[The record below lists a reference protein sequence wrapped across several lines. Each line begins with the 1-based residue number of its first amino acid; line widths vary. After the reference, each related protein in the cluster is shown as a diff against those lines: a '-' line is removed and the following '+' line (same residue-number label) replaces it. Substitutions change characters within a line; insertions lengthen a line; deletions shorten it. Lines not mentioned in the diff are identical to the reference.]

1 MMTDSISQRL
11 AVDIGG
17 TFTDVVLEQDGELM
31 TSKVL
36 TTPTAPEEGVLV
48 GIEEVLAKSGVAP
61 GDIGM
66 FLHGTTLATNAIIER
81 KGANVALITTDGFRD
96 VLEIGYESRFNQY
109 DIFIEK
115 PTPLVPRHRRFT
127 VPERVDVRGSV
138 LLDLDEDAV
147 KALLPKL
154 DREGVESIAI
164 GFLHGYANPGHEQR
178 AREIIESAR
187 PDLSITLSSEVC
199 PEIREFERLTTATA
213 NAYVRPLIARY
224 LKNLETRLTKLGIV
238 SPVLLMTSGGGL
250 TTLETAARFPIRLVE
265 SGPAGGAILATA
277 IAADLDLTQAI
288 SFDMGGTTAKI
299 CLIDDFAAQRAREF
313 EVDRQARFR
322 KGSGLP
328 LRIPVIEMVEIGAGG
343 GSIARV
349 DALNQITIGPD
360 SAGAVPGPAAYGRG
374 GEQPTITDADIHL
387 GRIDPDRFAG
397 GQVSLSPNRAKAV
410 LVSDIGE
417 KLDLTSQMAAYGV
430 TEMVDETMAN
440 AARVHAVEQG
450 KVASDYTLIAF
461 GGAAPLH
468 AGRLAEKL
476 SIQRIIVPTHAGV
489 GSAVGFLRAPVA
501 YEVVRSRNMRLRQ
514 YDPEFVNAIFNEMY
528 DEAKTVVDA
537 GASDSVIT
545 ENRQAYMRYLGQ
557 GHEIAVSLPTRPLTN
572 DDADLVQ
579 TSFDTT
585 YERFYHRTLPNAD
598 VEVLTWALTLTTVS
612 SPSETTSIES
622 ADSRDGVAAGLRA
635 VFDPASGEMRN
646 IPLYWRPDL
655 APGDTIVGPAVIT
668 ENETSTFVPEIFD
681 ARIAANGFI
690 IVERNLERIK

>member
-1 MMTDSISQRL
+1 MTGSISQRL
-11 AVDIGG
+11 AIDIGG
-17 TFTDVVLEQDGELM
+17 TFTDVVLEQDGELN

-36 TTPTAPEEGVLV
+36 TTPAAPEDGVLN
-48 GIEEVLAKSGVAP
+48 GIEEVLAKAGTAP

-66 FLHGTTLATNAIIER
+66 LLHGTTLATNAIIER

-109 DIFIEK
+109 DIFIDK

-127 VPERVDVRGSV
+127 VPERVDVHGRV

-154 DREGVESIAI
+154 DRAGVESIAI
-164 GFLHGYANPGHEQR
+164 GFLHGYANPAHEQR
-178 AREIIESAR
+178 AREIIEAAR

-224 LKNLETRLTKLGIV
+224 LNNLETRLSKIGIV

-265 SGPAGGAILATA
+265 SGPAGGAILATG
-277 IAADLDLTQAI
+277 IAAELDLKKAI

-328 LRIPVIEMVEIGAGG
+328 LRIPVIEMVEVGAGG

-360 SAGAVPGPAAYGRG
+360 SAGADPGPAAYGRG

-387 GRIDPDRFAG
+387 GRIDPGRFAG
-397 GQVSLSPNRAKAV
+397 GQVPLSPDRAEAV
-410 LVSDIGE
+410 LSADIGK
-417 KLDLTSQMAAYGV
+417 KLDLSSQMAAYGV

-450 KVASDYTLIAF
+450 KAASDYTLIAF

-476 SIQRIIVPTHAGV
+476 SVERIIVPTHAGV

-514 YDPEFVNAIFNEMY
+514 YDPEFINAIFHEMY
-528 DEAKTVVDA
+528 DEAKAVVEA
-537 GASDSVIT
+537 GAPGSAVT
-545 ENRQAYMRYLGQ
+545 EHRLAYMRYLGQ
-557 GHEIAVSLPTRPLTN
+557 GHEIAVSLPSRPLTD

-579 TSFDTT
+579 ASFDAT
-585 YERFYHRTLPNAD
+585 YERFYQRTLPNAE
-598 VEVLTWALTLTTVS
+598 VEALTWALTLTTAS
-612 SPSETTSIES
+612 APSETTSIEP
-622 ADSRDGVAAGLRA
+622 ADSRDAQVAGSRA
-635 VFDPASGEMRN
+635 IFDPASGQIRDV
-646 IPLYWRPDL
+646 PLHWRPDL
-655 APGDTIVGPAVIT
+655 VPGDAITGPAVIA
-668 ENETSTFVPEIFD
+668 ENETSTFVPKNFD

-690 IVERNLERIK
+690 IVERNRERTS

>member
-1 MMTDSISQRL
+1 MTGSISQRL
-11 AVDIGG
+11 AIDIGG
-17 TFTDVVLEQDGELM
+17 TFTDVVLEQDGELN

-36 TTPTAPEEGVLV
+36 TTPAAPEDGVLNGIEGVL
-48 GIEEVLAKSGVAP
+48 AKAGTAP

-66 FLHGTTLATNAIIER
+66 LLHGTTLATNAIIER

-109 DIFIEK
+109 DIFIDK
-115 PTPLVPRHRRFT
+115 PMPLVPRHRRFT
-127 VPERVDVRGSV
+127 VPERVDVHGRI

-147 KALLPKL
+147 KALLPEL
-154 DREGVESIAI
+154 DRAGVESIAI
-164 GFLHGYANPGHEQR
+164 GFLHGYANPAHEQR
-178 AREIIESAR
+178 AREIIEAAL
-187 PDLSITLSSEVC
+187 PDVSITLSSEVC

-224 LKNLETRLTKLGIV
+224 LNNLETRLSKIGIA

-265 SGPAGGAILATA
+265 SGPAGGAILATG
-277 IAADLDLTQAI
+277 IAAELDLKKAI

-328 LRIPVIEMVEIGAGG
+328 LRIPVIEMVEVGAGG

-360 SAGAVPGPAAYGRG
+360 SAGADPGPAAYGRG

-387 GRIDPDRFAG
+387 GRIDPGRFAG
-397 GQVSLSPNRAKAV
+397 GQVPLSPDRAEAV
-410 LVSDIGE
+410 LSADIGK
-417 KLDLTSQMAAYGV
+417 KLDLSSQMAAYGV

-450 KVASDYTLIAF
+450 KAASDYTLIAF

-476 SIQRIIVPTHAGV
+476 SVERIIVPTHAGV

-514 YDPEFVNAIFNEMY
+514 YDPEFVNAIFHEMY
-528 DEAKTVVDA
+528 DEAKAVVEA
-537 GASDSVIT
+537 GAPGSAVT
-545 ENRQAYMRYLGQ
+545 EHRLAYMRYLGQ
-557 GHEIAVSLPTRPLTN
+557 GHEIAVSLPSRPLTD

-579 TSFDTT
+579 ASFDAT
-585 YERFYHRTLPNAD
+585 YERFYQRTLPNAE
-598 VEVLTWALTLTTVS
+598 VEVLTWALTLTTAS
-612 SPSETTSIES
+612 APSETTSIEP
-622 ADSRDGVAAGLRA
+622 ADSRDAQVAGSRA
-635 VFDPASGEMRN
+635 IFDPASGQIRDV
-646 IPLYWRPDL
+646 PLHWRPDL
-655 APGDTIVGPAVIT
+655 VPGDAITGPAVIA
-668 ENETSTFVPEIFD
+668 ENETSTFVPKNFD

-690 IVERNLERIK
+690 IVERNRERTS

>member
-1 MMTDSISQRL
+1 MTGSISQRL
-11 AVDIGG
+11 AIDIGG
-17 TFTDVVLEQDGELM
+17 TFTDVVLEQDGELN

-36 TTPTAPEEGVLV
+36 TTPAAPEDGVLN
-48 GIEEVLAKSGVAP
+48 GIEEVLAKAGTAP

-66 FLHGTTLATNAIIER
+66 LLHGTTLATNAIIER

-109 DIFIEK
+109 DIFIDK

-127 VPERVDVRGSV
+127 VPERVDVHGRI

-154 DREGVESIAI
+154 DRAGVESIAI
-164 GFLHGYANPGHEQR
+164 GFLHGYANPAHEQR
-178 AREIIESAR
+178 AREIIEAAL
-187 PDLSITLSSEVC
+187 PDVSITLSSEVC

-224 LKNLETRLTKLGIV
+224 LNNLETRLSKIGIV

-265 SGPAGGAILATA
+265 SGPAGGAILATG
-277 IAADLDLTQAI
+277 IAADLDLTKAI

-328 LRIPVIEMVEIGAGG
+328 LRIPVIEMVEVGAGG

-360 SAGAVPGPAAYGRG
+360 SAGADPGPAAYGRG

-387 GRIDPDRFAG
+387 GRIDPGRFAG
-397 GQVSLSPNRAKAV
+397 GQVPLSPDRAEAV
-410 LVSDIGE
+410 LSADIGK
-417 KLDLTSQMAAYGV
+417 KLDLSSQMAAYGV

-450 KVASDYTLIAF
+450 KAASDYTLIAF

-476 SIQRIIVPTHAGV
+476 SVERIIVPTHAGV

-514 YDPEFVNAIFNEMY
+514 YDPEFVNAIFHEMY
-528 DEAKTVVDA
+528 DEAKAVVEA
-537 GASDSVIT
+537 GAPGSAVT
-545 ENRQAYMRYLGQ
+545 EHRLAYMRYLGQ
-557 GHEIAVSLPTRPLTN
+557 GHEIAVSLPSRPLTD

-579 TSFDTT
+579 ASFDAT
-585 YERFYHRTLPNAD
+585 YERFYQRTLPNAE
-598 VEVLTWALTLTTVS
+598 VEVLTWALTLTTAS
-612 SPSETTSIES
+612 APSETTSIEP
-622 ADSRDGVAAGLRA
+622 ADSRDAQVAGSRA
-635 VFDPASGEMRN
+635 IFDPASGQIRDV
-646 IPLYWRPDL
+646 PLHWRPDL
-655 APGDTIVGPAVIT
+655 VPGDAITGPAVIA
-668 ENETSTFVPEIFD
+668 ENETSTFVPKNFD

-690 IVERNLERIK
+690 IVERNRERTS

>member
-1 MMTDSISQRL
+1 MTGSFSQRL
-11 AVDIGG
+11 AIDIGG
-17 TFTDVVLEQDGELM
+17 TFTDVVLEQDGELN

-36 TTPTAPEEGVLV
+36 TTPAAPEDGVLN
-48 GIEEVLAKSGVAP
+48 GIEEVLAKAGTVP
-61 GDIGM
+61 GDVGIL
-66 FLHGTTLATNAIIER
+66 LHGTTLATNAIIER

-109 DIFIEK
+109 DIFIDK

-127 VPERVDVRGSV
+127 VPERVDVRGRV

-154 DREGVESIAI
+154 DRAGVESIAI
-164 GFLHGYANPGHEQR
+164 GFLHGYANPAHEQR
-178 AREIIESAR
+178 AREIIEAAR

-213 NAYVRPLIARY
+213 NAYVRPLMARY
-224 LKNLETRLTKLGIV
+224 LNNLETRLSKIGIA

-265 SGPAGGAILATA
+265 SGPAGGAILATG
-277 IAADLDLTQAI
+277 IAADLDLTKAI

-328 LRIPVIEMVEIGAGG
+328 LRIPVIEMVEVGAGG

-360 SAGAVPGPAAYGRG
+360 SAGADPGPAAYGRG

-387 GRIDPDRFAG
+387 GRIDPGRFAG
-397 GQVSLSPNRAKAV
+397 GQVPLSPDRAEAV
-410 LVSDIGE
+410 LSADIGK
-417 KLDLTSQMAAYGV
+417 KLDLSSQMAAYGV

-450 KVASDYTLIAF
+450 KAASDYTLIAF

-476 SIQRIIVPTHAGV
+476 SVERIIVPTHAGV

-514 YDPEFVNAIFNEMY
+514 YDPEFVNAIFHEMY
-528 DEAKTVVDA
+528 DEAKAVVEA
-537 GASDSVIT
+537 GAPGSAVT
-545 ENRQAYMRYLGQ
+545 EHRLAYMRYLGQ
-557 GHEIAVSLPTRPLTN
+557 GHEIAVTLPTRPLTD

-579 TSFDTT
+579 ASFDAT
-585 YERFYHRTLPNAD
+585 YERFYQRTLPNAE
-598 VEVLTWALTLTTVS
+598 VEALTWALTLTTAS
-612 SPSETTSIES
+612 APSETTSIEP
-622 ADSRDGVAAGLRA
+622 ADSRDAQVAGSRA
-635 VFDPASGEMRN
+635 IFDPASGQIRDV
-646 IPLYWRPDL
+646 PLHWRPDL
-655 APGDTIVGPAVIT
+655 VPGDAITGPAVIA
-668 ENETSTFVPEIFD
+668 ENETSTFVPKNFD

-690 IVERNLERIK
+690 IVERNRERTS

>member
-1 MMTDSISQRL
+1 MTGSISQRL
-11 AVDIGG
+11 AIDIGG
-17 TFTDVVLEQDGELM
+17 TFTDVVLEQDGELN

-36 TTPTAPEEGVLV
+36 TTPAAPEDGVLN
-48 GIEEVLAKSGVAP
+48 GIEEVLAKAGTAP

-66 FLHGTTLATNAIIER
+66 LLHGTTLATNAIIER

-109 DIFIEK
+109 DIFIDK

-127 VPERVDVRGSV
+127 VPERVDVHGRV

-154 DREGVESIAI
+154 DRAGVESIAI
-164 GFLHGYANPGHEQR
+164 GFLHGYANPAHEQR
-178 AREIIESAR
+178 AREIIEAAL
-187 PDLSITLSSEVC
+187 PDVSITLSSEVC

-224 LKNLETRLTKLGIV
+224 LNNLETRLSKIGIV

-265 SGPAGGAILATA
+265 SGPAGGAILATG
-277 IAADLDLTQAI
+277 IAADLDLTKAI

-328 LRIPVIEMVEIGAGG
+328 LRIPVIEMVEVGAGG

-360 SAGAVPGPAAYGRG
+360 SAGADPGPAAYGRG

-387 GRIDPDRFAG
+387 GRIDPGRFAG
-397 GQVSLSPNRAKAV
+397 GQVPLSPDRAEAV
-410 LVSDIGE
+410 LSADIGK
-417 KLDLTSQMAAYGV
+417 KLDLSSQMAAYGV

-450 KVASDYTLIAF
+450 KEASDYTLIAF

-476 SIQRIIVPTHAGV
+476 SVERIIVPTHAGV

-514 YDPEFVNAIFNEMY
+514 YDPEFVNAIFHEMY
-528 DEAKTVVDA
+528 DEAKAVVEA
-537 GASDSVIT
+537 GAPGSAVT
-545 ENRQAYMRYLGQ
+545 EHRLAYMRYLGQ
-557 GHEIAVSLPTRPLTN
+557 GHEIAVNLPARPLTD

-579 TSFDTT
+579 ASFDAT
-585 YERFYHRTLPNAD
+585 YERFYQRTLPNAE
-598 VEVLTWALTLTTVS
+598 VEVLTWALTLTTAS
-612 SPSETTSIES
+612 APSETTSIEP
-622 ADSRDGVAAGLRA
+622 ADSRDAQVAGSRA
-635 VFDPASGEMRN
+635 IFDPASGQIRDV
-646 IPLYWRPDL
+646 PLHWRPDL
-655 APGDTIVGPAVIT
+655 VPGDAITGPAVIA
-668 ENETSTFVPEIFD
+668 ENETSTFVPKNFD

-690 IVERNLERIK
+690 IVERNRERTS

>member
-1 MMTDSISQRL
+1 MTGSISQRL
-11 AVDIGG
+11 AIDIGG
-17 TFTDVVLEQDGELM
+17 TFTDVVLEQDGELN

-36 TTPTAPEEGVLV
+36 TTPAAPEDGVLN
-48 GIEEVLAKSGVAP
+48 GIEEVLAKAGTAP

-66 FLHGTTLATNAIIER
+66 LLHGTTLATNAIIER

-109 DIFIEK
+109 DIFIDK

-127 VPERVDVRGSV
+127 VPERVDVRGRV

-154 DREGVESIAI
+154 DRAGVESIAI
-164 GFLHGYANPGHEQR
+164 GFLHGYANPAHEQR
-178 AREIIESAR
+178 AREIIEAAL
-187 PDLSITLSSEVC
+187 PDVSITLSSEVC

-213 NAYVRPLIARY
+213 NAYVRPLIACY
-224 LKNLETRLTKLGIV
+224 LNNLETRLSKIGIV

-265 SGPAGGAILATA
+265 SGPAGGAILATG
-277 IAADLDLTQAI
+277 IAADLDLTKAI

-328 LRIPVIEMVEIGAGG
+328 LRIPVIEMVEVGAGG

-360 SAGAVPGPAAYGRG
+360 SAGADPGPAAYGRG

-387 GRIDPDRFAG
+387 GRIDPGRFAG
-397 GQVSLSPNRAKAV
+397 GQVPLSPDRAEAV
-410 LVSDIGE
+410 LSADIGK
-417 KLDLTSQMAAYGV
+417 KLDLSSQMAAYGV

-450 KVASDYTLIAF
+450 KAASDYTLIAF

-476 SIQRIIVPTHAGV
+476 SVERIIVPTHAGV

-514 YDPEFVNAIFNEMY
+514 YDPEFINAIFHEMY
-528 DEAKTVVDA
+528 DEAKAVVEA
-537 GASDSVIT
+537 GAPGSAVT
-545 ENRQAYMRYLGQ
+545 EHRLAYMRYLGQ
-557 GHEIAVSLPTRPLTN
+557 GHEIAVNLPARPLTD

-579 TSFDTT
+579 ASFDAT
-585 YERFYHRTLPNAD
+585 YERFYQRTLPNAE
-598 VEVLTWALTLTTVS
+598 VEVLTWALTLTTAS
-612 SPSETTSIES
+612 APSETTSIEP
-622 ADSRDGVAAGLRA
+622 ADSRDAQVAGSRA
-635 VFDPASGEMRN
+635 IFDPASGQIRDV
-646 IPLYWRPDL
+646 PLHWRPDL
-655 APGDTIVGPAVIT
+655 VPGDAITGPAVIA
-668 ENETSTFVPEIFD
+668 ENETSTFVPKNFD

-690 IVERNLERIK
+690 IVERNRERTS

>member
-1 MMTDSISQRL
+1 MTGSISQRL
-11 AVDIGG
+11 AIDIGG
-17 TFTDVVLEQDGELM
+17 TFTDVVLEQDGELN

-36 TTPTAPEEGVLV
+36 TTPVAPEDGVLN
-48 GIEEVLAKSGVAP
+48 GIEEVLAKAGTAT
-61 GDIGM
+61 GDIGVL
-66 FLHGTTLATNAIIER
+66 LHGTTLATNAIIER

-109 DIFIEK
+109 DIFIDK

-127 VPERVDVRGSV
+127 VPERVDVHGRI

-154 DREGVESIAI
+154 DRAGVESIAI
-164 GFLHGYANPGHEQR
+164 GFLHGYANPAHEQR
-178 AREIIESAR
+178 AREIIEAAR

-224 LKNLETRLTKLGIV
+224 LNNLETRLSKIGIA

-265 SGPAGGAILATA
+265 SGPAGGAILATG
-277 IAADLDLTQAI
+277 IAADLDLTKAI

-328 LRIPVIEMVEIGAGG
+328 LRIPVIEMVEVGAGG

-360 SAGAVPGPAAYGRG
+360 SAGADPGPAAYGRG

-387 GRIDPDRFAG
+387 GRIDPGRFAG
-397 GQVSLSPNRAKAV
+397 GQVPLSPDRAEAV
-410 LVSDIGE
+410 LSADIGK
-417 KLDLTSQMAAYGV
+417 KLDLSSQMAAYGV

-450 KVASDYTLIAF
+450 KEASDYTLIAF

-476 SIQRIIVPTHAGV
+476 SVERIIVPTHAGV

-514 YDPEFVNAIFNEMY
+514 YDPEFVNAIFHEMY
-528 DEAKTVVDA
+528 DEAKAVVEA
-537 GASDSVIT
+537 GAPGSAVT
-545 ENRQAYMRYLGQ
+545 EHRLAYMRYLGQ
-557 GHEIAVSLPTRPLTN
+557 GHEIAVNLPTRPLTD

-579 TSFDTT
+579 ASFDAT
-585 YERFYHRTLPNAD
+585 YERFYQRTLPNAE
-598 VEVLTWALTLTTVS
+598 VEVLTWALTLTTAS
-612 SPSETTSIES
+612 APSETTSIEP
-622 ADSRDGVAAGLRA
+622 AGSRDAQVAGSRA
-635 VFDPASGEMRN
+635 IFDPASGQIRDV
-646 IPLYWRPDL
+646 PLHWRPDL
-655 APGDTIVGPAVIT
+655 VPGDAITGPAVIA
-668 ENETSTFVPEIFD
+668 ENETSTFVPKNFD

-690 IVERNLERIK
+690 IVERNRERTS

>member
-1 MMTDSISQRL
+1 MTGSIPQRL
-11 AVDIGG
+11 AIDIGG
-17 TFTDVVLEQDGELM
+17 TFTDVVLEQDGQLN

-36 TTPTAPEEGVLV
+36 TTSAAPEEGVV
-48 GIEEVLAKSGVAP
+48 NGIEEVLAKAGTAP

-66 FLHGTTLATNAIIER
+66 LLHGTTLATNAIIER

-109 DIFIEK
+109 DIFIDK

-127 VPERVDVRGSV
+127 VPERVDVHGRV

-147 KALLPKL
+147 EALLPKL
-154 DREGVESIAI
+154 DRAGVESIAI
-164 GFLHGYANPGHEQR
+164 GFLHGYANPAHEQR
-178 AREIIESAR
+178 AREIIKAAR
-187 PDLSITLSSEVC
+187 PGLSITLSSEVC
-199 PEIREFERLTTATA
+199 PEIREFERFTTATA

-224 LKNLETRLTKLGIV
+224 LNNLEIRLAKIGIV

-250 TTLETAARFPIRLVE
+250 TTLETAAQFPIRLVE
-265 SGPAGGAILATA
+265 SGPAGGAILATG
-277 IAADLDLTQAI
+277 IAADLDLTKAI

-328 LRIPVIEMVEIGAGG
+328 LRIPVIEMVEVGAGG

-360 SAGAVPGPAAYGRG
+360 SAGADPGPAAYGRG

-387 GRIDPDRFAG
+387 GRIDPGRFAG
-397 GQVSLSPNRAKAV
+397 GQVPLSPDRAEAV
-410 LVSDIGE
+410 LSADIGK
-417 KLDLTSQMAAYGV
+417 KLDLSSQMAAYGV

-450 KVASDYTLIAF
+450 KAASDYTLIAF

-476 SIQRIIVPTHAGV
+476 SVERIIVPTHAGV

-514 YDPEFVNAIFNEMY
+514 YDPEFVNAIFHEMY
-528 DEAKTVVDA
+528 DEAKAVVEA
-537 GASDSVIT
+537 GAPGSAVT
-545 ENRQAYMRYLGQ
+545 EHRLAYMRYLGQ
-557 GHEIAVSLPTRPLTN
+557 GHEIAVNLPTRPVTD

-579 TSFDTT
+579 ASFDAT
-585 YERFYHRTLPNAD
+585 YERFYQRTLPNAE
-598 VEVLTWALTLTTVS
+598 VEALTWALTLTTAS
-612 SPSETTSIES
+612 APSEMTSIES
-622 ADSRDGVAAGLRA
+622 DESRDAQVAGSRA
-635 VFDPASGEMRN
+635 IFDPASGQIRDV
-646 IPLYWRPDL
+646 PLHWRPDL
-655 APGDTIVGPAVIT
+655 IPGDAITGPAVIA
-668 ENETSTFVPEIFD
+668 ENETSTFVPKNFD

-690 IVERNLERIK
+690 IVELNRERTS

>member
-1 MMTDSISQRL
+1 MTGSISQRL
-11 AVDIGG
+11 AIDIGG
-17 TFTDVVLEQDGELM
+17 TFTDVVLEQDGELN

-36 TTPTAPEEGVLV
+36 TTPAAPEDGVLN
-48 GIEEVLAKSGVAP
+48 GIEEVLAKAGTAP

-66 FLHGTTLATNAIIER
+66 LLHGTTLATNAIIER

-109 DIFIEK
+109 DIFIDK

-127 VPERVDVRGSV
+127 VPERVDVHGRV

-154 DREGVESIAI
+154 DRAGVESIAI
-164 GFLHGYANPGHEQR
+164 GFLHGYANPAHEQR
-178 AREIIESAR
+178 AREIIEAAR

-213 NAYVRPLIARY
+213 NAYVRPLIACY
-224 LKNLETRLTKLGIV
+224 LNNLETRLSKIGIV

-265 SGPAGGAILATA
+265 SGPAGGAILATG
-277 IAADLDLTQAI
+277 IAADLDLTKAI

-328 LRIPVIEMVEIGAGG
+328 LRIPVIEMVEVGAGG

-360 SAGAVPGPAAYGRG
+360 SAGADPGPAAYGRG

-387 GRIDPDRFAG
+387 GRIDPGRFAG
-397 GQVSLSPNRAKAV
+397 GQVPLSPDRAEAV
-410 LVSDIGE
+410 LSADIGK
-417 KLDLTSQMAAYGV
+417 KLDLSSQMAAYGV

-450 KVASDYTLIAF
+450 KEASDYTLIAF

-476 SIQRIIVPTHAGV
+476 SVERIIVPTHAGV

-514 YDPEFVNAIFNEMY
+514 YDPEFVNAIFHEMY
-528 DEAKTVVDA
+528 DEAKAVVEA
-537 GASDSVIT
+537 GAPGSAVT
-545 ENRQAYMRYLGQ
+545 EHRLAYMRYLGQ
-557 GHEIAVSLPTRPLTN
+557 GHEIAVNLPARPLTD

-579 TSFDTT
+579 ASFDAT
-585 YERFYHRTLPNAD
+585 YERFYQRTLPNAE
-598 VEVLTWALTLTTVS
+598 VEVLTWALTLTTAS
-612 SPSETTSIES
+612 APSETTSIEP
-622 ADSRDGVAAGLRA
+622 ADSRDAQVAGSRA
-635 VFDPASGEMRN
+635 IFDPASGQIRDV
-646 IPLYWRPDL
+646 PLHWRPDL
-655 APGDTIVGPAVIT
+655 VPGDAITGPAVIA
-668 ENETSTFVPEIFD
+668 ENETSTFVPKNFD

-690 IVERNLERIK
+690 IVERNRERTS

>member
-1 MMTDSISQRL
+1 MTGSISRRL

-17 TFTDVVLEQDGELM
+17 TFTDVVLEQDGELS

-36 TTPTAPEEGVLV
+36 TTPGAPEDGVLI
-48 GIEEVLAKSGVAP
+48 GIEEVLGKAGMAP
-61 GDIGM
+61 GDVGIL
-66 FLHGTTLATNAIIER
+66 LHGTTLATNAIIER

-109 DIFIEK
+109 DIFIDK
-115 PTPLVPRHRRFT
+115 PTPLVPRHRRLT
-127 VPERVDVRGSV
+127 VPERLDVHGRV

-147 KALLPKL
+147 KGLLPEL
-154 DREGVESIAI
+154 DRAGVESIAI
-164 GFLHGYANPGHEQR
+164 GFLHGYANPAHEQR
-178 AREIIESAR
+178 AREIIEAAR

-224 LKNLETRLTKLGIV
+224 LENLQARLVQIGIV
-238 SPVLLMTSGGGL
+238 SPLLLMTSGGGL
-250 TTLETAARFPIRLVE
+250 TTLETAVRFPIRLVE
-265 SGPAGGAILATA
+265 SGPAGGAILATG
-277 IAADLDLTQAI
+277 IAADLDLTRVI

-299 CLIDDFAAQRAREF
+299 CLIDDFVAQRAREF

-360 SAGAVPGPAAYGRG
+360 SAGADPGPAAYGRG
-374 GEQPTITDADIHL
+374 GEQCTITDADIHL

-397 GQVSLSPNRAKAV
+397 GQVPLTPDRAEVV
-410 LVSDIGE
+410 LTADIGE
-417 KLDLTSQMAAYGV
+417 KLDLSSQMAAYGV

-450 KVASDYTLIAF
+450 KAASDYTLIAF

-476 SIQRIIVPTHAGV
+476 SIERIIVPVHAGV
-489 GSAVGFLRAPVA
+489 GSAVGFLRAPVS

-514 YDPEFVNAIFNEMY
+514 YDPEFINAIFNEMY
-528 DEAKTVVDA
+528 DEAKAVVEA
-537 GASDSVIT
+537 GAPSSAVT
-545 ENRQAYMRYLGQ
+545 EHRQAYMRYLGQ
-557 GHEIAVSLPTRPLTN
+557 GHEIAVNLPTRPLTN

-579 TSFDTT
+579 GSFDAT
-585 YERFYHRTLPNAD
+585 YERFYQRTLPNAE
-598 VEVLTWALTLTTVS
+598 VEALTWALTLTTTS
-612 SPSETTSIES
+612 ARSETASIEP
-622 ADSRDGVAAGLRA
+622 AGSRDAEAVDTRA
-635 VFDPASGEMRN
+635 IFDPESGEIRA
-646 IPLYWRPDL
+646 IPLHWRPDL
-655 APGDTIVGPAVIT
+655 VPGDRISGPAVIA
-668 ENETSTFVPEIFD
+668 ENETSTYVPKTFD

-690 IVERNLERIK
+690 IVERN

>member
-1 MMTDSISQRL
+1 MTGSISQRL
-11 AVDIGG
+11 AIDIGG
-17 TFTDVVLEQDGELM
+17 TFTDVVLEQDGELN

-36 TTPTAPEEGVLV
+36 TTPAAPEDGVLN
-48 GIEEVLAKSGVAP
+48 GIEEVLAKAGTAP

-66 FLHGTTLATNAIIER
+66 LLHGTTLATNAIIER

-109 DIFIEK
+109 DIFIDK

-127 VPERVDVRGSV
+127 VPERVDVHGRI

-154 DREGVESIAI
+154 DRAGVESIAI
-164 GFLHGYANPGHEQR
+164 GFLHGYANPAHEQR
-178 AREIIESAR
+178 AREIIEAAL
-187 PDLSITLSSEVC
+187 PDVSITLSSEVC

-213 NAYVRPLIARY
+213 NAYVRPLIACY
-224 LKNLETRLTKLGIV
+224 LNNLETRLSKIGIV

-265 SGPAGGAILATA
+265 SGPAGGAILATG
-277 IAADLDLTQAI
+277 IAADLDLTKAI

-328 LRIPVIEMVEIGAGG
+328 LRIPVIEMVEVGAGG

-360 SAGAVPGPAAYGRG
+360 SAGADPGPAAYGRG

-387 GRIDPDRFAG
+387 GRIDPGRFAG
-397 GQVSLSPNRAKAV
+397 GQVPLSPDRAEAV
-410 LVSDIGE
+410 LSADIGK
-417 KLDLTSQMAAYGV
+417 KLDLSSQMAAYGV

-450 KVASDYTLIAF
+450 KAASDYTLIAF

-476 SIQRIIVPTHAGV
+476 SVERIIVPTHAGV

-514 YDPEFVNAIFNEMY
+514 YDPEFINAIFHEMY
-528 DEAKTVVDA
+528 DEAKAVVEA
-537 GASDSVIT
+537 GAPGSAVT
-545 ENRQAYMRYLGQ
+545 EHRLAYMRYLGQ
-557 GHEIAVSLPTRPLTN
+557 GHEIAVNLPARPLTD

-579 TSFDTT
+579 ASFDAT
-585 YERFYHRTLPNAD
+585 YERFYQRTLPNAE
-598 VEVLTWALTLTTVS
+598 VEVLTWALTLTTAS
-612 SPSETTSIES
+612 APSETTSIEP
-622 ADSRDGVAAGLRA
+622 ADSRDAQVAGSRA
-635 VFDPASGEMRN
+635 IFDPASGQIRDV
-646 IPLYWRPDL
+646 PLHWRPDL
-655 APGDTIVGPAVIT
+655 VPGDAITGPAVIA
-668 ENETSTFVPEIFD
+668 ENETSTFVPKNFD

-690 IVERNLERIK
+690 IVERNRERTS

>member
-1 MMTDSISQRL
+1 MTGSISQRL
-11 AVDIGG
+11 AIDIGG
-17 TFTDVVLEQDGELM
+17 TFTDIVLEQDGELN

-36 TTPTAPEEGVLV
+36 TTPAAPEDGVLN
-48 GIEEVLAKSGVAP
+48 GIEQVLAKAGTAS
-61 GDIGM
+61 GDIGIL
-66 FLHGTTLATNAIIER
+66 LHGTTLATNAIIER

-109 DIFIEK
+109 DIFIDK

-127 VPERVDVRGSV
+127 VPERVDVHGRV

-147 KALLPKL
+147 QALLPKL
-154 DREGVESIAI
+154 DRAGVESIAI
-164 GFLHGYANPGHEQR
+164 GFLHGYANPAHEQR
-178 AREIIESAR
+178 AREIIEAAR

-213 NAYVRPLIARY
+213 NAYVRPLMARY
-224 LKNLETRLTKLGIV
+224 LNNLETRLSKIGIV

-265 SGPAGGAILATA
+265 SGPAGGAILATG
-277 IAADLDLTQAI
+277 IAADLDLTKAI

-328 LRIPVIEMVEIGAGG
+328 LRIPVIEMVEVGAGG

-360 SAGAVPGPAAYGRG
+360 SAGADPGPAAYGRG

-387 GRIDPDRFAG
+387 GRIDPGRFAG
-397 GQVSLSPNRAKAV
+397 GQVPLSPDRAEAA
-410 LVSDIGE
+410 LSADIGK
-417 KLDLTSQMAAYGV
+417 KLDLSSQMAAYGV

-450 KVASDYTLIAF
+450 KAASDYTLIAF

-476 SIQRIIVPTHAGV
+476 SVERIIVPTHAGV

-514 YDPEFVNAIFNEMY
+514 YDPEFVNAIFHEMY
-528 DEAKTVVDA
+528 DEAKAVVEA
-537 GASDSVIT
+537 GAPGSVVS
-545 ENRQAYMRYLGQ
+545 EHRLAYMRYLGQ
-557 GHEIAVSLPTRPLTN
+557 GHEIAVNLPTRPLT
-572 DDADLVQ
+572 DEDADLVQ
-579 TSFDTT
+579 TSFDAT
-585 YERFYHRTLPNAD
+585 YERFYQRTLPNAE
-598 VEVLTWALTLTTVS
+598 VEVLTWALTLTTAS
-612 SPSETTSIES
+612 APSETTSIEPT
-622 ADSRDGVAAGLRA
+622 DSRDAQVAGSRA
-635 VFDPASGEMRN
+635 IFDPASGELRDV
-646 IPLYWRPDL
+646 PLHWRPDL
-655 APGDTIVGPAVIT
+655 VPGDAITGPAVIA
-668 ENETSTFVPEIFD
+668 ENETSTFVPKNFN

-690 IVERNLERIK
+690 IVERNRERTS

>member
-1 MMTDSISQRL
+1 MTGSISQRL
-11 AVDIGG
+11 AIDIGG
-17 TFTDVVLEQDGELM
+17 TFTDVVLEQDGELN

-36 TTPTAPEEGVLV
+36 TTPVAPEDGVLN
-48 GIEEVLAKSGVAP
+48 GIEEVLAKAGTAP

-66 FLHGTTLATNAIIER
+66 LLHGTTLATNAIIER

-109 DIFIEK
+109 DIFIDK

-127 VPERVDVRGSV
+127 VPERVDVHGRV

-154 DREGVESIAI
+154 DRAGVESIAI
-164 GFLHGYANPGHEQR
+164 GFLHGYANPAHEQR
-178 AREIIESAR
+178 AREIIEAAR

-224 LKNLETRLTKLGIV
+224 LNNLETRLSKIGIV

-265 SGPAGGAILATA
+265 SGPAGGAILATG
-277 IAADLDLTQAI
+277 IAADLDLTKAI

-328 LRIPVIEMVEIGAGG
+328 LRIPVIEMVEVGAGG

-360 SAGAVPGPAAYGRG
+360 SAGADPGPAAYGRG

-387 GRIDPDRFAG
+387 GRIDPGRFAG
-397 GQVSLSPNRAKAV
+397 GQVPLSPDRAEAV
-410 LVSDIGE
+410 LSADIGK
-417 KLDLTSQMAAYGV
+417 KLDLSSQMAAYGV

-450 KVASDYTLIAF
+450 KEASDYTLIAF

-476 SIQRIIVPTHAGV
+476 SVERIIVPTHAGV

-514 YDPEFVNAIFNEMY
+514 YDPEFINAIFHEMY
-528 DEAKTVVDA
+528 DEAKAVVEA
-537 GASDSVIT
+537 GAPGSAVT
-545 ENRQAYMRYLGQ
+545 EHRLAYMRYLGQ
-557 GHEIAVSLPTRPLTN
+557 GHEIAVNLPARPLTD

-579 TSFDTT
+579 ASFDAT
-585 YERFYHRTLPNAD
+585 YERFYQRTLPNAE
-598 VEVLTWALTLTTVS
+598 VEVLTWALTLTTAS
-612 SPSETTSIES
+612 APSETTSIEP
-622 ADSRDGVAAGLRA
+622 ADSRDAQVAGSRA
-635 VFDPASGEMRN
+635 IFDPASGQIRDV
-646 IPLYWRPDL
+646 PLHWRPDL
-655 APGDTIVGPAVIT
+655 VPGDAITGPAVIA
-668 ENETSTFVPEIFD
+668 ENETSTFVPKNFD

-690 IVERNLERIK
+690 IVERNRERTS

>member
-1 MMTDSISQRL
+1 MTGSISQRL
-11 AVDIGG
+11 AIDIGG
-17 TFTDVVLEQDGELM
+17 TFTDVVLEQDGELN

-36 TTPTAPEEGVLV
+36 TTPAAPEDGVLN
-48 GIEEVLAKSGVAP
+48 GIEEVLAKAGTAP

-66 FLHGTTLATNAIIER
+66 LLHGTTLATNAIIER

-109 DIFIEK
+109 DIFIDK
-115 PTPLVPRHRRFT
+115 PMPLVPRHRRFT
-127 VPERVDVRGSV
+127 VPERVDVHGRI

-147 KALLPKL
+147 KALLPEL
-154 DREGVESIAI
+154 DRAGVESIAI
-164 GFLHGYANPGHEQR
+164 GFFHGYANPAHEQL
-178 AREIIESAR
+178 AREIIEAAR

-224 LKNLETRLTKLGIV
+224 LNNLETRLSKIGIV

-265 SGPAGGAILATA
+265 SGPAGGAILATG
-277 IAADLDLTQAI
+277 IAADLDLTKAI

-328 LRIPVIEMVEIGAGG
+328 LRIPVIEMVEVGAGG

-360 SAGAVPGPAAYGRG
+360 SAGADPGPAAYGRG

-387 GRIDPDRFAG
+387 GRIDPGRFAG
-397 GQVSLSPNRAKAV
+397 GQVPLSPDRAEAV
-410 LVSDIGE
+410 LSADIGK
-417 KLDLTSQMAAYGV
+417 KLDLSSQMAAYGV

-450 KVASDYTLIAF
+450 KEASDYTLIAF

-476 SIQRIIVPTHAGV
+476 SVERIIVPTHAGV

-514 YDPEFVNAIFNEMY
+514 YDPEFINAIFHEMY
-528 DEAKTVVDA
+528 DEAKAVVEA
-537 GASDSVIT
+537 GAPGSAVS
-545 ENRQAYMRYLGQ
+545 EHRLAYMRYLGQ
-557 GHEIAVSLPTRPLTN
+557 GHEIAVKLPARPLTD

-579 TSFDTT
+579 ASFDAT
-585 YERFYHRTLPNAD
+585 YERFYQRTLPNAE
-598 VEVLTWALTLTTVS
+598 VEVLTWALTLTTAS
-612 SPSETTSIES
+612 APSETTSIEP
-622 ADSRDGVAAGLRA
+622 AGSRDAQVAGSRA
-635 VFDPASGEMRN
+635 IFDPASGQIRDV
-646 IPLYWRPDL
+646 PLHWRPDL
-655 APGDTIVGPAVIT
+655 VPGDAITGPAVIA
-668 ENETSTFVPEIFD
+668 ENETSTFVPKNFD

-690 IVERNLERIK
+690 IVELNREGTS

>member
-1 MMTDSISQRL
+1 MTGSISQRL
-11 AVDIGG
+11 AIDIGG
-17 TFTDVVLEQDGELM
+17 TFTDVVLEQDGELN

-36 TTPTAPEEGVLV
+36 TTPVAPEDGVLN
-48 GIEEVLAKSGVAP
+48 GIEEVLAKAGTAP

-66 FLHGTTLATNAIIER
+66 LLHGTTLATNAIIER

-109 DIFIEK
+109 DIFIDK
-115 PTPLVPRHRRFT
+115 PMPLVPRHRRFT
-127 VPERVDVRGSV
+127 VPERVDVHGRI

-154 DREGVESIAI
+154 DRAGVESIAI
-164 GFLHGYANPGHEQR
+164 GFLHGYANPAHEQR
-178 AREIIESAR
+178 AREIIEAAL
-187 PDLSITLSSEVC
+187 PDVSITLSSEVC

-224 LKNLETRLTKLGIV
+224 LNNLETRLSKIGIA

-265 SGPAGGAILATA
+265 SGPAGGAILATG
-277 IAADLDLTQAI
+277 IAAELDLKKAI

-328 LRIPVIEMVEIGAGG
+328 LRIPVIEMVEVGAGG

-360 SAGAVPGPAAYGRG
+360 SAGADPGPAAYGRG

-387 GRIDPDRFAG
+387 GRIDPGRFAG
-397 GQVSLSPNRAKAV
+397 GQVPLSPDRAEAV
-410 LVSDIGE
+410 LSADIGK
-417 KLDLTSQMAAYGV
+417 KLDLSSQMAAYGV

-450 KVASDYTLIAF
+450 KAASDYTLIAF

-476 SIQRIIVPTHAGV
+476 SVERIIVPTHAGV

-514 YDPEFVNAIFNEMY
+514 YDPEFINAIFHEMY
-528 DEAKTVVDA
+528 DEAKAVVEA
-537 GASDSVIT
+537 GAPGSAVT
-545 ENRQAYMRYLGQ
+545 EHRLAYMRYLGQ
-557 GHEIAVSLPTRPLTN
+557 GHEIAVNLPTRPLTD

-579 TSFDTT
+579 ASFDAT
-585 YERFYHRTLPNAD
+585 YERFYQRTLPNAE
-598 VEVLTWALTLTTVS
+598 VEALTWALTLTTAS
-612 SPSETTSIES
+612 APSETTSIEP
-622 ADSRDGVAAGLRA
+622 ADSRDAQVAGSRA
-635 VFDPASGEMRN
+635 IFDPASGQIRDV
-646 IPLYWRPDL
+646 PLHWRPDL
-655 APGDTIVGPAVIT
+655 VPGDAITGPAVIA
-668 ENETSTFVPEIFD
+668 ENETSTFVPKNFD

-690 IVERNLERIK
+690 IVERNRERTS

>member
-1 MMTDSISQRL
+1 MTGSISQRL
-11 AVDIGG
+11 AIDIGG
-17 TFTDVVLEQDGELM
+17 TFTDVVLEQDGELN

-36 TTPTAPEEGVLV
+36 TTPAAPEDGVLN
-48 GIEEVLAKSGVAP
+48 GIEEVLAKAGTAP

-66 FLHGTTLATNAIIER
+66 LLHGTTLATNAIIER

-109 DIFIEK
+109 DIFIDK

-127 VPERVDVRGSV
+127 VPERVDVHGRI

-147 KALLPKL
+147 KALLPEL
-154 DREGVESIAI
+154 DRVGVESIAI
-164 GFLHGYANPGHEQR
+164 GFLHGYANPAHEQR
-178 AREIIESAR
+178 AREIIEAAR

-213 NAYVRPLIARY
+213 NAYVRPLIACY
-224 LKNLETRLTKLGIV
+224 LNNLETRLSKIGIV

-265 SGPAGGAILATA
+265 SGPAGGAILATG
-277 IAADLDLTQAI
+277 IAAELDLKKAI

-328 LRIPVIEMVEIGAGG
+328 LRIPVIEMVEVGAGG

-360 SAGAVPGPAAYGRG
+360 SAGADPGPAAYGRG

-387 GRIDPDRFAG
+387 GRIDPGRFAG
-397 GQVSLSPNRAKAV
+397 GQVPLSPDRAEAV
-410 LVSDIGE
+410 LSADIGK
-417 KLDLTSQMAAYGV
+417 KLDLSSQMAAYGV

-450 KVASDYTLIAF
+450 KAASDYTLIAF

-476 SIQRIIVPTHAGV
+476 SVERIIVPTHAGV

-514 YDPEFVNAIFNEMY
+514 YDPEFVNAIFHEMY
-528 DEAKTVVDA
+528 DEAKAVVEA
-537 GASDSVIT
+537 GAPGSAVT
-545 ENRQAYMRYLGQ
+545 EHRLAYMRYLGQ
-557 GHEIAVSLPTRPLTN
+557 GHEIAVNLPTRPLTD

-579 TSFDTT
+579 ASFDAT
-585 YERFYHRTLPNAD
+585 YERFYQRTLPNAE
-598 VEVLTWALTLTTVS
+598 VEALTWALTLTTAS
-612 SPSETTSIES
+612 APSETISIEP
-622 ADSRDGVAAGLRA
+622 ADSRDAQVAGSRA
-635 VFDPASGEMRN
+635 IFDPASGQIRDV
-646 IPLYWRPDL
+646 PLHWRPDL
-655 APGDTIVGPAVIT
+655 VPGDAITGPAVIA
-668 ENETSTFVPEIFD
+668 ENETSTFVPKNFD

-690 IVERNLERIK
+690 IVERNRERTS

>member
-1 MMTDSISQRL
+1 MTGSISQRL
-11 AVDIGG
+11 AIDIGG
-17 TFTDVVLEQDGELM
+17 TFTDIVLEQDGELN

-36 TTPTAPEEGVLV
+36 TTPAAPEDGVLN
-48 GIEEVLAKSGVAP
+48 GIEQVLAKAGTAS
-61 GDIGM
+61 GDIGIL
-66 FLHGTTLATNAIIER
+66 LHGTTLATNAIIER

-109 DIFIEK
+109 DIFIDK

-127 VPERVDVRGSV
+127 VPERVDVHGRV

-147 KALLPKL
+147 QALLPKL
-154 DREGVESIAI
+154 DRAGVESIAI
-164 GFLHGYANPGHEQR
+164 GFLHGYANPAHEQR
-178 AREIIESAR
+178 AREIIEAAR

-213 NAYVRPLIARY
+213 NAYVRPLMARY
-224 LKNLETRLTKLGIV
+224 LNNLETRLSKIGIV

-265 SGPAGGAILATA
+265 SGPAGGAILATG
-277 IAADLDLTQAI
+277 IAADLDLTKAI

-328 LRIPVIEMVEIGAGG
+328 LRIPVIEMVEVGAGG

-360 SAGAVPGPAAYGRG
+360 SAGADPGPAAYGRG

-387 GRIDPDRFAG
+387 GRIDPGRFAG
-397 GQVSLSPNRAKAV
+397 GQVPLSPDRAEAA
-410 LVSDIGE
+410 LSADIGK
-417 KLDLTSQMAAYGV
+417 KLDLSSQMAAYGV

-450 KVASDYTLIAF
+450 KAASDYTLIAF

-476 SIQRIIVPTHAGV
+476 SVERIIVPTHAGV

-514 YDPEFVNAIFNEMY
+514 YDPEFVNAIFHEMY
-528 DEAKTVVDA
+528 DEAKAVVEA
-537 GASDSVIT
+537 GAPGSVVS
-545 ENRQAYMRYLGQ
+545 EHRLAYMRYLGQ
-557 GHEIAVSLPTRPLTN
+557 GHEIAVNLPTRSLT
-572 DDADLVQ
+572 DEDADLVQ
-579 TSFDTT
+579 TSFDAT
-585 YERFYHRTLPNAD
+585 YERFYQRKLPNAE
-598 VEVLTWALTLTTVS
+598 VEVLTWALTLTTAS
-612 SPSETTSIES
+612 APSETTSIEPT
-622 ADSRDGVAAGLRA
+622 DSRDAQVAGSRA
-635 VFDPASGEMRN
+635 IFDPASGELRDV
-646 IPLYWRPDL
+646 PLHWRPDL
-655 APGDTIVGPAVIT
+655 VPGDAITGPAVIA
-668 ENETSTFVPEIFD
+668 ENETSTFVPKNFN

-690 IVERNLERIK
+690 IVERNRERTS

>member
-1 MMTDSISQRL
+1 MTGSISQRL
-11 AVDIGG
+11 AIDIGG
-17 TFTDVVLEQDGELM
+17 TFTDIVLEQDGELN

-36 TTPTAPEEGVLV
+36 TTPAAPEDGVLN
-48 GIEEVLAKSGVAP
+48 GIEQVLAKAGTAS

-66 FLHGTTLATNAIIER
+66 LLHGTTLATNAIIER

-109 DIFIEK
+109 DIFIDK

-127 VPERVDVRGSV
+127 VPERVDVHGRV

-147 KALLPKL
+147 QALLPKL
-154 DREGVESIAI
+154 DRAGVESIAI
-164 GFLHGYANPGHEQR
+164 GFLHGYANPAHEQR
-178 AREIIESAR
+178 AREIIEAVR

-213 NAYVRPLIARY
+213 NAYVRPLMARY
-224 LKNLETRLTKLGIV
+224 LNNLETRLSKIGIV

-265 SGPAGGAILATA
+265 SGPAGGAILATG
-277 IAADLDLTQAI
+277 IAADLDLTKAI

-328 LRIPVIEMVEIGAGG
+328 LRIPVIEMVEVGAGG

-360 SAGAVPGPAAYGRG
+360 SAGADPGPAAYGRG

-387 GRIDPDRFAG
+387 GRIDPGRFAG
-397 GQVSLSPNRAKAV
+397 GQVPLSPDRAEAA
-410 LVSDIGE
+410 LSADIGK
-417 KLDLTSQMAAYGV
+417 KLDLSSQMAAYGV

-450 KVASDYTLIAF
+450 KAASDYTLIAF

-476 SIQRIIVPTHAGV
+476 SVERIIVPTHAGV

-514 YDPEFVNAIFNEMY
+514 YDPEFVNAIFHEMY
-528 DEAKTVVDA
+528 DEAKAVVEA
-537 GASDSVIT
+537 GAPGSVVS
-545 ENRQAYMRYLGQ
+545 EHRLAYMRYLGQ
-557 GHEIAVSLPTRPLTN
+557 GHEIAVNLPTRPLTD

-579 TSFDTT
+579 TSFDAT
-585 YERFYHRTLPNAD
+585 YERFYQRTLPNAE
-598 VEVLTWALTLTTVS
+598 VEVLTWALTLTTAS
-612 SPSETTSIES
+612 APSETTSIEPT
-622 ADSRDGVAAGLRA
+622 DSRDAQVAGSRA
-635 VFDPASGEMRN
+635 IFDPASGELRDV
-646 IPLYWRPDL
+646 PLHWRPDL
-655 APGDTIVGPAVIT
+655 VPGDAITGPAVIA
-668 ENETSTFVPEIFD
+668 ENETSTFVPKNFN

-690 IVERNLERIK
+690 IVERNRERTS

>member
-1 MMTDSISQRL
+1 MTGSISQRL
-11 AVDIGG
+11 AIDIGG
-17 TFTDVVLEQDGELM
+17 TFTDVVLEQDGELN

-36 TTPTAPEEGVLV
+36 TTPAAPEDGVLN
-48 GIEEVLAKSGVAP
+48 GIEEVLAKAGTAP

-66 FLHGTTLATNAIIER
+66 LLHGTTLATNAIIER

-109 DIFIEK
+109 DIFIDK

-127 VPERVDVRGSV
+127 VPERVDVHGRV

-147 KALLPKL
+147 QALLPKL
-154 DREGVESIAI
+154 DRAGVESIAI
-164 GFLHGYANPGHEQR
+164 GFLHGYANPAHEQR
-178 AREIIESAR
+178 AREIIEAAR

-213 NAYVRPLIARY
+213 NAYVRPLMARY
-224 LKNLETRLTKLGIV
+224 LNNLETRLSKIGIV

-265 SGPAGGAILATA
+265 SGPAGGAILATG
-277 IAADLDLTQAI
+277 IAADLDLKKAI

-328 LRIPVIEMVEIGAGG
+328 LRIPVIEMVEVGAGG

-360 SAGAVPGPAAYGRG
+360 SAGADPGPAAYGRG

-387 GRIDPDRFAG
+387 GRIDPGRFAG
-397 GQVSLSPNRAKAV
+397 GQVPLSPDRAEAA
-410 LVSDIGE
+410 LSADIGK
-417 KLDLTSQMAAYGV
+417 KLDLSSQMAAYGV

-450 KVASDYTLIAF
+450 KAASDYTLIAF

-514 YDPEFVNAIFNEMY
+514 YDPEFVNAIFHEMY
-528 DEAKTVVDA
+528 DEAKAVVEA
-537 GASDSVIT
+537 GAPGSVVS
-545 ENRQAYMRYLGQ
+545 EHRLAYMRYLGQ
-557 GHEIAVSLPTRPLTN
+557 GHEIAVNLPIRPLTD

-579 TSFDTT
+579 ASFDAT
-585 YERFYHRTLPNAD
+585 YERFYQRTLPNAE
-598 VEVLTWALTLTTVS
+598 VEVLTWALTLTTAS
-612 SPSETTSIES
+612 APSETTSIEPT
-622 ADSRDGVAAGLRA
+622 DSRDAQVAGSRA
-635 VFDPASGEMRN
+635 IFDPASGQIRDV
-646 IPLYWRPDL
+646 PLHWRPDL
-655 APGDTIVGPAVIT
+655 VPGDAITGPAVIA
-668 ENETSTFVPEIFD
+668 ENETSTFVPKNFN

-690 IVERNLERIK
+690 IVERNRERNS

>member
-1 MMTDSISQRL
+1 MTGSISQRL
-11 AVDIGG
+11 AIDIGG
-17 TFTDVVLEQDGELM
+17 TFTDIVLEQDGELN

-36 TTPTAPEEGVLV
+36 TTPAAPEDGVLN
-48 GIEEVLAKSGVAP
+48 GIEQVLAKAGTAS
-61 GDIGM
+61 GDIGIL
-66 FLHGTTLATNAIIER
+66 LHGTTLATNAIIER

-109 DIFIEK
+109 DIFIDK

-127 VPERVDVRGSV
+127 VPERVDVHGRV

-147 KALLPKL
+147 QALLPKL
-154 DREGVESIAI
+154 DRAGVESIAI
-164 GFLHGYANPGHEQR
+164 GFLHGYANPAHEQR
-178 AREIIESAR
+178 AREIIEAAR

-213 NAYVRPLIARY
+213 NAYVRPLMARY
-224 LKNLETRLTKLGIV
+224 LNNLETRLSKIGIV

-265 SGPAGGAILATA
+265 SGPAGGAILATG
-277 IAADLDLTQAI
+277 IAADLDLTKAI

-328 LRIPVIEMVEIGAGG
+328 LRIPVIEMVEVGAGG

-360 SAGAVPGPAAYGRG
+360 SAGADPGPAAYGRG

-387 GRIDPDRFAG
+387 GRIDPGRFAG
-397 GQVSLSPNRAKAV
+397 GQVPLSPDRAEAA
-410 LVSDIGE
+410 LSADIGK
-417 KLDLTSQMAAYGV
+417 KLDLSSQMAAYGV

-450 KVASDYTLIAF
+450 KAASDYTLIAF

-476 SIQRIIVPTHAGV
+476 SVERIIVPTHAGV

-514 YDPEFVNAIFNEMY
+514 YDPEFVNAIFHEMY
-528 DEAKTVVDA
+528 DEAKAVVEA
-537 GASDSVIT
+537 GAPGSVVS
-545 ENRQAYMRYLGQ
+545 EHRLAYMRYLGQ
-557 GHEIAVSLPTRPLTN
+557 GHEIAVNLPTRPLT
-572 DDADLVQ
+572 DEDADLVQ
-579 TSFDTT
+579 TSFDAT
-585 YERFYHRTLPNAD
+585 YERFYQRKLPNAE
-598 VEVLTWALTLTTVS
+598 VEVLTWALTLTTAS
-612 SPSETTSIES
+612 APSETTSIEPT
-622 ADSRDGVAAGLRA
+622 DSRDAQVAGSRA
-635 VFDPASGEMRN
+635 IFDPASGELRDV
-646 IPLYWRPDL
+646 PLHWRPDL
-655 APGDTIVGPAVIT
+655 VPGDAITGPAVIA
-668 ENETSTFVPEIFD
+668 ENETSTFVPKNFN

-690 IVERNLERIK
+690 IVERNRERTS

>member
-1 MMTDSISQRL
+1 MTGSISQRL
-11 AVDIGG
+11 AIDIGG
-17 TFTDVVLEQDGELM
+17 TFTDIVLEQDGELN

-36 TTPTAPEEGVLV
+36 TTPAAPEDGVLN
-48 GIEEVLAKSGVAP
+48 GIEQVLAKAGTAS
-61 GDIGM
+61 GDIGIL
-66 FLHGTTLATNAIIER
+66 LHGTTLATNAIIER

-109 DIFIEK
+109 DIFIDK

-127 VPERVDVRGSV
+127 VPERVDVHGRV

-147 KALLPKL
+147 QALLPKL
-154 DREGVESIAI
+154 DRAGVESIAI
-164 GFLHGYANPGHEQR
+164 GFLHGYANPAHEQR
-178 AREIIESAR
+178 AREIIEAAR

-213 NAYVRPLIARY
+213 NAYVRPLMARY
-224 LKNLETRLTKLGIV
+224 LNNLETRLSKIGIV

-265 SGPAGGAILATA
+265 SGPAGGAILATG
-277 IAADLDLTQAI
+277 IAADLDLTKAI

-328 LRIPVIEMVEIGAGG
+328 LRIPVIEMVEVGAGG

-360 SAGAVPGPAAYGRG
+360 SAGADPGPAAYGRG

-387 GRIDPDRFAG
+387 GRIDPGRFAG
-397 GQVSLSPNRAKAV
+397 GQVPLSPDRAEAA
-410 LVSDIGE
+410 LSADIGK
-417 KLDLTSQMAAYGV
+417 KLDLSSQMAAYGV

-450 KVASDYTLIAF
+450 KAASDYTLIAF

-476 SIQRIIVPTHAGV
+476 SVERIIVPTHAGV

-514 YDPEFVNAIFNEMY
+514 YDPEFVNAIFHEMY
-528 DEAKTVVDA
+528 DEAKAVVEA
-537 GASDSVIT
+537 GAPGSVVS
-545 ENRQAYMRYLGQ
+545 EHRLAYMRYLGQ
-557 GHEIAVSLPTRPLTN
+557 GHEIAVNLPTRSLT
-572 DDADLVQ
+572 DEDADLVQ
-579 TSFDTT
+579 TSFDAT
-585 YERFYHRTLPNAD
+585 YERFYQRTLPNAE
-598 VEVLTWALTLTTVS
+598 VEVLTWALTLTTAS
-612 SPSETTSIES
+612 APSETTSIEPT
-622 ADSRDGVAAGLRA
+622 DSRDAQVAGSRA
-635 VFDPASGEMRN
+635 IFDPASGELRDV
-646 IPLYWRPDL
+646 PLHWRPDL
-655 APGDTIVGPAVIT
+655 VPGDAITGPAVIA
-668 ENETSTFVPEIFD
+668 ENETSTFVPKNFN

-690 IVERNLERIK
+690 IVERNRERTS

>member
-1 MMTDSISQRL
+1 MTGSISQRL
-11 AVDIGG
+11 AIDIGG
-17 TFTDVVLEQDGELM
+17 TFTDVVLEQDGELN

-36 TTPTAPEEGVLV
+36 TTPAAPEDGVLN
-48 GIEEVLAKSGVAP
+48 GIEEVLAKAGTAP

-66 FLHGTTLATNAIIER
+66 LLHGTTLATNAIIER

-109 DIFIEK
+109 DIFIDK

-127 VPERVDVRGSV
+127 VPERVDVHGRV

-154 DREGVESIAI
+154 DRAGVESIAI
-164 GFLHGYANPGHEQR
+164 GFLHGYANPAHEQR
-178 AREIIESAR
+178 AREIIEAAR

-224 LKNLETRLTKLGIV
+224 LNNLETRLSKIGIA

-265 SGPAGGAILATA
+265 SGPAGGAILATG
-277 IAADLDLTQAI
+277 IAADLDLTKAI

-328 LRIPVIEMVEIGAGG
+328 LRIPVIEMVEVGAGG

-360 SAGAVPGPAAYGRG
+360 SAGADPGPAAYGRG

-387 GRIDPDRFAG
+387 GRIDPGRFAG
-397 GQVSLSPNRAKAV
+397 GQVPLSPDRAEAV
-410 LVSDIGE
+410 LSADIGK
-417 KLDLTSQMAAYGV
+417 KLDLSSQMAAYGV

-450 KVASDYTLIAF
+450 KAASDYTLIAF

-476 SIQRIIVPTHAGV
+476 SVERIIVPTHAGV

-514 YDPEFVNAIFNEMY
+514 YDPEFINAIFHEMY
-528 DEAKTVVDA
+528 DEAKAVVEA
-537 GASDSVIT
+537 GAPGSAVT
-545 ENRQAYMRYLGQ
+545 EHRLAYMRYLGQ
-557 GHEIAVSLPTRPLTN
+557 GHEIAVNLPTRPLTD

-579 TSFDTT
+579 ASFDAT
-585 YERFYHRTLPNAD
+585 YERFYQRTLPNAE
-598 VEVLTWALTLTTVS
+598 VEALTWALTLTTAS
-612 SPSETTSIES
+612 APSETTSIEP
-622 ADSRDGVAAGLRA
+622 ADSRDAQVAGSRA
-635 VFDPASGEMRN
+635 IFDPASGQIRDV
-646 IPLYWRPDL
+646 PLHWRPDL
-655 APGDTIVGPAVIT
+655 VPGDAITGPAVIA
-668 ENETSTFVPEIFD
+668 ENETSTFVPKNFD

-690 IVERNLERIK
+690 IVERNRERTS

>member
-1 MMTDSISQRL
+1 
-11 AVDIGG
+11 
-17 TFTDVVLEQDGELM
+17 
-31 TSKVL
+31 
-36 TTPTAPEEGVLV
+36 
-48 GIEEVLAKSGVAP
+48 
-61 GDIGM
+61 
-66 FLHGTTLATNAIIER
+66 LATNAIIER

-109 DIFIEK
+109 DIFIDK

-127 VPERVDVRGSV
+127 VPERVDVHGRV

-147 KALLPKL
+147 QALLPKL
-154 DREGVESIAI
+154 DRAGVESIAI
-164 GFLHGYANPGHEQR
+164 GFLHGYANPAHEQR
-178 AREIIESAR
+178 AREIIEAAR

-213 NAYVRPLIARY
+213 NAYVRPLMARY
-224 LKNLETRLTKLGIV
+224 LNNLETRLSKIGIV

-265 SGPAGGAILATA
+265 SGPAGGAILATG
-277 IAADLDLTQAI
+277 IAADLDLTKAI

-328 LRIPVIEMVEIGAGG
+328 LRIPVIEMVEVGAGG

-360 SAGAVPGPAAYGRG
+360 SAGADPGPAAYGRG

-387 GRIDPDRFAG
+387 GRIDPGRFAG
-397 GQVSLSPNRAKAV
+397 GQVPLSPDRAEAA
-410 LVSDIGE
+410 LSADIGK
-417 KLDLTSQMAAYGV
+417 KLDLSSQMAAYGV

-450 KVASDYTLIAF
+450 KAASDYTLIAF

-476 SIQRIIVPTHAGV
+476 SVERIIVPTHAGV

-514 YDPEFVNAIFNEMY
+514 YDPEFVNAIFHEMY
-528 DEAKTVVDA
+528 DEAKAVVEA
-537 GASDSVIT
+537 GAPGSVVS
-545 ENRQAYMRYLGQ
+545 EHRLAYMRYLGQ
-557 GHEIAVSLPTRPLTN
+557 GHEIAVNLPTRPLTD

-579 TSFDTT
+579 DSFDAT
-585 YERFYHRTLPNAD
+585 YERFYQRTLPNAE
-598 VEVLTWALTLTTVS
+598 VEVLTWALTLTTAS
-612 SPSETTSIES
+612 APSETTSIEPT
-622 ADSRDGVAAGLRA
+622 DSRDAQVAGSRA
-635 VFDPASGEMRN
+635 IFDPASGELRDV
-646 IPLYWRPDL
+646 PLHWRPDL
-655 APGDTIVGPAVIT
+655 VPGDAIAGPAVIA
-668 ENETSTFVPEIFD
+668 ENETSTFVPKNFN

-690 IVERNLERIK
+690 IVERNRERTS

>member
-1 MMTDSISQRL
+1 MTGSISQRL
-11 AVDIGG
+11 AIDIGG
-17 TFTDVVLEQDGELM
+17 TFTDVVLEQDGELN

-36 TTPTAPEEGVLV
+36 TTPAAPEDGVLN
-48 GIEEVLAKSGVAP
+48 GIEEVLAKAGTAP

-66 FLHGTTLATNAIIER
+66 LLHGTTLATNAIIER

-109 DIFIEK
+109 DIFIDK

-127 VPERVDVRGSV
+127 VPERVDVHGRV

-154 DREGVESIAI
+154 DRAGVESIAI
-164 GFLHGYANPGHEQR
+164 GFLHGYANPAHEQR
-178 AREIIESAR
+178 AREIIEAAL
-187 PDLSITLSSEVC
+187 PDVSITLSSEVC

-224 LKNLETRLTKLGIV
+224 LNNLETRLSKIGIA

-265 SGPAGGAILATA
+265 SGPAGGAILATG
-277 IAADLDLTQAI
+277 IAAELDLKKAI

-328 LRIPVIEMVEIGAGG
+328 LRIPVIEMVEVGAGG

-360 SAGAVPGPAAYGRG
+360 SAGADPGPAAYGRG

-387 GRIDPDRFAG
+387 GRIDPGRFAG
-397 GQVSLSPNRAKAV
+397 GQVPLSPDRAEAV
-410 LVSDIGE
+410 LSADIGK
-417 KLDLTSQMAAYGV
+417 KLDLSSQMAAYGV

-450 KVASDYTLIAF
+450 KAASDYTLIAF

-476 SIQRIIVPTHAGV
+476 SVERIIVPTHAGV

-514 YDPEFVNAIFNEMY
+514 YDPEFVNAIFHEMY
-528 DEAKTVVDA
+528 DEAKAVVEA
-537 GASDSVIT
+537 GAPGSAVT
-545 ENRQAYMRYLGQ
+545 EHRLAYMRYLGQ
-557 GHEIAVSLPTRPLTN
+557 GHEIAVNLPTRPLTD

-579 TSFDTT
+579 ASFDAT
-585 YERFYHRTLPNAD
+585 YERFYQRTLPNAE
-598 VEVLTWALTLTTVS
+598 VEALTWALTLTTAS
-612 SPSETTSIES
+612 APSETTSIEP
-622 ADSRDGVAAGLRA
+622 ADSRDAQVAGSRA
-635 VFDPASGEMRN
+635 IFDPASGQIRDV
-646 IPLYWRPDL
+646 PLHWRPDL
-655 APGDTIVGPAVIT
+655 VPGDAITGPAVIA
-668 ENETSTFVPEIFD
+668 ENETSTFVPKNFD

-690 IVERNLERIK
+690 IVERNRERTS

>member
-1 MMTDSISQRL
+1 MTGSISQRL
-11 AVDIGG
+11 AIDIGG
-17 TFTDVVLEQDGELM
+17 TFTDVVLEQDGELN

-36 TTPTAPEEGVLV
+36 TTPAAPEDGVLN
-48 GIEEVLAKSGVAP
+48 GIEEVLAKAGTAP

-66 FLHGTTLATNAIIER
+66 LLHGTTLATNAIIER

-109 DIFIEK
+109 DIFIDK

-127 VPERVDVRGSV
+127 VPERVDVRGRV

-154 DREGVESIAI
+154 DRVGVESIAI
-164 GFLHGYANPGHEQR
+164 GFLHGYANPAHEQR
-178 AREIIESAR
+178 AREIIEAAR

-213 NAYVRPLIARY
+213 NAYVRPLIACY
-224 LKNLETRLTKLGIV
+224 LNNLETRLSKIGIA

-265 SGPAGGAILATA
+265 SGPAGGAILATG
-277 IAADLDLTQAI
+277 IAAELDLKKAI

-328 LRIPVIEMVEIGAGG
+328 LRIPVIEMVEVGAGG

-360 SAGAVPGPAAYGRG
+360 SAGADPGPAAYGRG

-387 GRIDPDRFAG
+387 GRIDPGRFAG
-397 GQVSLSPNRAKAV
+397 GQVPLSPDRAEAV
-410 LVSDIGE
+410 LSADIGK
-417 KLDLTSQMAAYGV
+417 KLDLSSQMAAYGV

-450 KVASDYTLIAF
+450 KAASDYTLIAF

-476 SIQRIIVPTHAGV
+476 SVERIIVPTHAGV

-514 YDPEFVNAIFNEMY
+514 YDPEFVNAIFHEMY
-528 DEAKTVVDA
+528 DEAKAVVEA
-537 GASDSVIT
+537 GAPGSAVT
-545 ENRQAYMRYLGQ
+545 EHRLAYMRYLGQ
-557 GHEIAVSLPTRPLTN
+557 GHEIAVNLPTRPLTD

-579 TSFDTT
+579 ASFDAT
-585 YERFYHRTLPNAD
+585 YERFYQRTLPNAE
-598 VEVLTWALTLTTVS
+598 VEALTWALTLTTAS
-612 SPSETTSIES
+612 APSETTSIEP
-622 ADSRDGVAAGLRA
+622 ADSRDAQVAGSRA
-635 VFDPASGEMRN
+635 IFDPASGQIRDV
-646 IPLYWRPDL
+646 PLHWRPDL
-655 APGDTIVGPAVIT
+655 VPGDAITGPAVIA
-668 ENETSTFVPEIFD
+668 ENETSTFVPKNFD

-690 IVERNLERIK
+690 IVERNRERTS

>member
-1 MMTDSISQRL
+1 MTGSISQRL
-11 AVDIGG
+11 AIDIGG
-17 TFTDVVLEQDGELM
+17 TFTDIVLEQDGELN

-36 TTPTAPEEGVLV
+36 TTPAAPEDGVLN
-48 GIEEVLAKSGVAP
+48 GIEQVLAKAGMAS

-66 FLHGTTLATNAIIER
+66 LLHGTTLATNAIIER

-109 DIFIEK
+109 DIFIDK

-127 VPERVDVRGSV
+127 VPERVDVHGRV

-147 KALLPKL
+147 QALLPKL
-154 DREGVESIAI
+154 DRAGVESIAI
-164 GFLHGYANPGHEQR
+164 GFLHGYANPAHEQR
-178 AREIIESAR
+178 AREIIEAAR

-213 NAYVRPLIARY
+213 NAYVRPLMARY
-224 LKNLETRLTKLGIV
+224 LNNLETRLSKIGIV

-265 SGPAGGAILATA
+265 SGPAGGAILATG
-277 IAADLDLTQAI
+277 IAADLDLTKAI

-328 LRIPVIEMVEIGAGG
+328 LRIPVIEMVEVGAGG

-360 SAGAVPGPAAYGRG
+360 SAGADPGPAAYGRG

-387 GRIDPDRFAG
+387 GRIDPGRFAG
-397 GQVSLSPNRAKAV
+397 GQVPLSPDRAEAV
-410 LVSDIGE
+410 LSADIGK
-417 KLDLTSQMAAYGV
+417 KLDLSSQMAAYGV

-450 KVASDYTLIAF
+450 KAASDYTLIAF

-476 SIQRIIVPTHAGV
+476 SVERIIVPTHAGV

-514 YDPEFVNAIFNEMY
+514 YDPEFVNAIFHEMY
-528 DEAKTVVDA
+528 DEAKAVVEA
-537 GASDSVIT
+537 GAPGSVVS
-545 ENRQAYMRYLGQ
+545 EHRLAYMRYLGQ
-557 GHEIAVSLPTRPLTN
+557 GHEIAVNLPTRPLTD

-579 TSFDTT
+579 ASFDAT
-585 YERFYHRTLPNAD
+585 YERFYQRTLPNAE
-598 VEVLTWALTLTTVS
+598 VEVLTWALTLTTAS
-612 SPSETTSIES
+612 APSETTSIEPT
-622 ADSRDGVAAGLRA
+622 DSRDAQVAGSRA
-635 VFDPASGEMRN
+635 IFDPASGELRDV
-646 IPLYWRPDL
+646 PLHWRPDL
-655 APGDTIVGPAVIT
+655 VPGDAITGPAVIA
-668 ENETSTFVPEIFD
+668 ENETSTFVPKNFD

-690 IVERNLERIK
+690 IVERNRERTS

>member
-1 MMTDSISQRL
+1 MTGSISQRL
-11 AVDIGG
+11 AIDIGG
-17 TFTDVVLEQDGELM
+17 TFTDVVLEQDGELN

-36 TTPTAPEEGVLV
+36 TTPAAPEDGVLN
-48 GIEEVLAKSGVAP
+48 GIEQVLAKAGTAS

-66 FLHGTTLATNAIIER
+66 LLHGTTLATNAIIER

-109 DIFIEK
+109 DIFIDK

-127 VPERVDVRGSV
+127 VPERVDVHGRV

-147 KALLPKL
+147 QALLPKL
-154 DREGVESIAI
+154 DRAGVESIAI
-164 GFLHGYANPGHEQR
+164 GFLHGYANPAHEQR
-178 AREIIESAR
+178 AREIIEAAR

-213 NAYVRPLIARY
+213 NAYVRPLMARY
-224 LKNLETRLTKLGIV
+224 LNNLETRLSKIGIV

-265 SGPAGGAILATA
+265 SGPAGGAILATG
-277 IAADLDLTQAI
+277 IAADLDLTKAI

-328 LRIPVIEMVEIGAGG
+328 LRIPVIEMVEVGAGG

-360 SAGAVPGPAAYGRG
+360 SAGADPGPAAYGRG

-387 GRIDPDRFAG
+387 GRIDPGRFAG
-397 GQVSLSPNRAKAV
+397 GQVPLSPDRAEAA
-410 LVSDIGE
+410 LSADIGK
-417 KLDLTSQMAAYGV
+417 KLDLSSQMAAYGV

-450 KVASDYTLIAF
+450 KAASDYTLIAF

-476 SIQRIIVPTHAGV
+476 SVERIIVPTHAGV

-514 YDPEFVNAIFNEMY
+514 YDPEFVNAIFHEMY
-528 DEAKTVVDA
+528 DEAKAVVEA
-537 GASDSVIT
+537 GAPGSVVS
-545 ENRQAYMRYLGQ
+545 EHRLAYMRYLGQ
-557 GHEIAVSLPTRPLTN
+557 GHEIAVNLPTRPLTD

-579 TSFDTT
+579 ASFDAT
-585 YERFYHRTLPNAD
+585 YERFYQRTLPNAE
-598 VEVLTWALTLTTVS
+598 VEVLTWALTLTTAS
-612 SPSETTSIES
+612 APSETTSIEPT
-622 ADSRDGVAAGLRA
+622 DSRDAQVAGSRA
-635 VFDPASGEMRN
+635 IFDPASGELRDV
-646 IPLYWRPDL
+646 PLHWRPDL
-655 APGDTIVGPAVIT
+655 VPGDAITGPAVIA
-668 ENETSTFVPEIFD
+668 ENETSTFVPKNFN

-690 IVERNLERIK
+690 IVERNRERTS

>member
-1 MMTDSISQRL
+1 MTGSISQRL
-11 AVDIGG
+11 AIDIGG
-17 TFTDVVLEQDGELM
+17 TFTDVVLEQDGELN

-36 TTPTAPEEGVLV
+36 TTPAAPEDGVLN
-48 GIEEVLAKSGVAP
+48 GIEQVLAKAGTAS

-66 FLHGTTLATNAIIER
+66 LLHGTTLATNAIIER

-109 DIFIEK
+109 DIFIDK

-127 VPERVDVRGSV
+127 VPERVDVHGRV

-147 KALLPKL
+147 QALLPKL
-154 DREGVESIAI
+154 DRAGVESIAI
-164 GFLHGYANPGHEQR
+164 GFLHGYANPAHEQR
-178 AREIIESAR
+178 AREIIEAAR

-213 NAYVRPLIARY
+213 NAYVRPLMARY
-224 LKNLETRLTKLGIV
+224 LNNLETRLSKIGIV

-265 SGPAGGAILATA
+265 SGPAGGAILATG
-277 IAADLDLTQAI
+277 IAADLDLTKAI

-328 LRIPVIEMVEIGAGG
+328 LRIPVIEMVEVGAGG

-360 SAGAVPGPAAYGRG
+360 SAGADPGPAAYGRG

-387 GRIDPDRFAG
+387 GRIDPGRFAG
-397 GQVSLSPNRAKAV
+397 GQVPLSPDRAEAA
-410 LVSDIGE
+410 LSADIGK
-417 KLDLTSQMAAYGV
+417 KLDLSSQMAAYGV

-450 KVASDYTLIAF
+450 KAASDYTLIAF

-476 SIQRIIVPTHAGV
+476 SVERIIVPTHAGV

-514 YDPEFVNAIFNEMY
+514 YDPEFVNAIFHEMY
-528 DEAKTVVDA
+528 DEAKAVVEA
-537 GASDSVIT
+537 GAPGSVVS
-545 ENRQAYMRYLGQ
+545 EHRLAYMRYLGQ
-557 GHEIAVSLPTRPLTN
+557 GHEIAVNLPTRPLTD

-579 TSFDTT
+579 TSFDAT
-585 YERFYHRTLPNAD
+585 YERFYQRTLPNAE
-598 VEVLTWALTLTTVS
+598 VEVLTWALTLTTAS
-612 SPSETTSIES
+612 APSETTSIEPT
-622 ADSRDGVAAGLRA
+622 DSRDAQVAGSRA
-635 VFDPASGEMRN
+635 IFDPASGELRDV
-646 IPLYWRPDL
+646 PLHWRPDL
-655 APGDTIVGPAVIT
+655 VPGDAITGPAVIA
-668 ENETSTFVPEIFD
+668 ENETSTFVPKNFN

-690 IVERNLERIK
+690 IVERNRERTS

>member
-1 MMTDSISQRL
+1 MTGSISQRL
-11 AVDIGG
+11 AIDIGG
-17 TFTDVVLEQDGELM
+17 TFTDIVLEQDGELN

-36 TTPTAPEEGVLV
+36 TTPAAPEDGVLN
-48 GIEEVLAKSGVAP
+48 GIEQVLAKAGTAS
-61 GDIGM
+61 GDIGIL
-66 FLHGTTLATNAIIER
+66 LHGTTLATNAIIER

-109 DIFIEK
+109 DIFIDK

-127 VPERVDVRGSV
+127 VPERVDVHGRV

-147 KALLPKL
+147 QALLPKL
-154 DREGVESIAI
+154 DRAGVESIAI
-164 GFLHGYANPGHEQR
+164 GFLHGYANPAHEQR
-178 AREIIESAR
+178 AREIIEAAR

-213 NAYVRPLIARY
+213 NAYVRPLMARY
-224 LKNLETRLTKLGIV
+224 LNNLETRLSKIGIV

-265 SGPAGGAILATA
+265 SGPAGGAILATG
-277 IAADLDLTQAI
+277 IAADLDLTKAI

-328 LRIPVIEMVEIGAGG
+328 LRIPVIEMVEVGAGG

-360 SAGAVPGPAAYGRG
+360 SAGADPGPAAYGRG

-387 GRIDPDRFAG
+387 GRIDPGRFAG
-397 GQVSLSPNRAKAV
+397 GQVPLSPDRAEAA
-410 LVSDIGE
+410 LSADIGK
-417 KLDLTSQMAAYGV
+417 KLDLSSQMAAYGV

-450 KVASDYTLIAF
+450 KAASDYTLIAF

-476 SIQRIIVPTHAGV
+476 SVERIIVPTHAGV

-514 YDPEFVNAIFNEMY
+514 YDPEFVNAIFHEMY
-528 DEAKTVVDA
+528 DEAKAVVEA
-537 GASDSVIT
+537 GAPGSVVS
-545 ENRQAYMRYLGQ
+545 EHRLAYMRYLGQ
-557 GHEIAVSLPTRPLTN
+557 GHEIAVNLPTRPLTD

-579 TSFDTT
+579 TSFDAT
-585 YERFYHRTLPNAD
+585 YERFYQRTLPNAE
-598 VEVLTWALTLTTVS
+598 VEVLTWALTLTTAS
-612 SPSETTSIES
+612 APSETTSIEPT
-622 ADSRDGVAAGLRA
+622 DSRDAQVAGSRA
-635 VFDPASGEMRN
+635 IFDPASGELRDV
-646 IPLYWRPDL
+646 PLHWRPDL
-655 APGDTIVGPAVIT
+655 VPGDAITGPAVIA
-668 ENETSTFVPEIFD
+668 ENETSTFVPKNFN

-690 IVERNLERIK
+690 IVERNRERTS

>member
-1 MMTDSISQRL
+1 MTGSISQRL
-11 AVDIGG
+11 AIDIGG
-17 TFTDVVLEQDGELM
+17 TFTDIVLEQDGELN

-36 TTPTAPEEGVLV
+36 TTPAAPEDGVLN
-48 GIEEVLAKSGVAP
+48 GIEQVLAKAGTAS
-61 GDIGM
+61 GDIGIL
-66 FLHGTTLATNAIIER
+66 LHGTTLATNAIIER

-109 DIFIEK
+109 DIFIDK

-127 VPERVDVRGSV
+127 VPERVDVDGRV

-147 KALLPKL
+147 QALLPKL
-154 DREGVESIAI
+154 DRAGVESIAI
-164 GFLHGYANPGHEQR
+164 GFLHGYANPAHEQR
-178 AREIIESAR
+178 AREIIEAAR

-213 NAYVRPLIARY
+213 NAYVRPLMARY
-224 LKNLETRLTKLGIV
+224 LNNLETRLSKIGIV

-265 SGPAGGAILATA
+265 SGPAGGAILATG
-277 IAADLDLTQAI
+277 IAADLDLTKAI

-328 LRIPVIEMVEIGAGG
+328 LRIPVIEMVEVGAGG

-360 SAGAVPGPAAYGRG
+360 SAGADPGPAAYGRG

-387 GRIDPDRFAG
+387 GRIDPGRFAG
-397 GQVSLSPNRAKAV
+397 GQVPLSPDRAEAV
-410 LVSDIGE
+410 LSADIGK
-417 KLDLTSQMAAYGV
+417 KLDLSSQMAAYGV

-450 KVASDYTLIAF
+450 KAASDYTLIAF

-476 SIQRIIVPTHAGV
+476 SVDRIIVPTHAGV

-514 YDPEFVNAIFNEMY
+514 YDPEFVNAIFHEMY
-528 DEAKTVVDA
+528 DEAKAVVEA
-537 GASDSVIT
+537 GAPGSVVS
-545 ENRQAYMRYLGQ
+545 EHRLAYMRYLGQ
-557 GHEIAVSLPTRPLTN
+557 GHEIAVNLPTRPLTD

-579 TSFDTT
+579 TSFDAT
-585 YERFYHRTLPNAD
+585 YERFYQRTLPNAE
-598 VEVLTWALTLTTVS
+598 VEVLTWALTLTTAS
-612 SPSETTSIES
+612 APSERTSIEPT
-622 ADSRDGVAAGLRA
+622 DSRDAQVAGSRA
-635 VFDPASGEMRN
+635 IFDPASGELRDV
-646 IPLYWRPDL
+646 PLHWRPDL
-655 APGDTIVGPAVIT
+655 VPGDAITGPAVIA
-668 ENETSTFVPEIFD
+668 ENETSTFVPKNFN

-690 IVERNLERIK
+690 IVERNRERTS

>member
-1 MMTDSISQRL
+1 MTGSISQRL
-11 AVDIGG
+11 AIDIGG
-17 TFTDVVLEQDGELM
+17 TFTDVVLEQDGELT

-36 TTPTAPEEGVLV
+36 TTPAAPEDGVLN
-48 GIEEVLAKSGVAP
+48 GIEEVLAKAGTAP

-66 FLHGTTLATNAIIER
+66 LLHGTTLATNAIIER

-109 DIFIEK
+109 DIFIDK

-127 VPERVDVRGSV
+127 VPERVDVHGRV
-138 LLDLDEDAV
+138 LLELDEDAV

-154 DREGVESIAI
+154 DRAGVESIAI
-164 GFLHGYANPGHEQR
+164 GFLHGYANPAHEQR
-178 AREIIESAR
+178 AREIIEAAR

-224 LKNLETRLTKLGIV
+224 LNNLETRLSKIGIA

-265 SGPAGGAILATA
+265 SGPAGGAILATG
-277 IAADLDLTQAI
+277 IAAELDLKKAI

-328 LRIPVIEMVEIGAGG
+328 LRIPVIEMVEVGAGG

-360 SAGAVPGPAAYGRG
+360 SAGADPGPAAYGRG

-387 GRIDPDRFAG
+387 GRIDPGRFAG
-397 GQVSLSPNRAKAV
+397 GQVPLSPDRAEAV
-410 LVSDIGE
+410 LSADIGK
-417 KLDLTSQMAAYGV
+417 KLDLSSQMAAYGV

-450 KVASDYTLIAF
+450 KAASDYTLIAF

-476 SIQRIIVPTHAGV
+476 SVERIIVPTHAGV

-514 YDPEFVNAIFNEMY
+514 YDPEFVNAIFHEMY
-528 DEAKTVVDA
+528 DEAKAVVEA
-537 GASDSVIT
+537 GAPGSAVT
-545 ENRQAYMRYLGQ
+545 EHRLAYMRYLGQ
-557 GHEIAVSLPTRPLTN
+557 GHEIAVNLPTRPLTD

-579 TSFDTT
+579 ASFDAT
-585 YERFYHRTLPNAD
+585 YERFYQRTLPNAE
-598 VEVLTWALTLTTVS
+598 VEALTWALTLTTAS
-612 SPSETTSIES
+612 APSETTSIEP
-622 ADSRDGVAAGLRA
+622 ADSRDAQVAGSRA
-635 VFDPASGEMRN
+635 IFDPASGQIRDV
-646 IPLYWRPDL
+646 PLHWRPDL
-655 APGDTIVGPAVIT
+655 VPGDAITGPAVIA
-668 ENETSTFVPEIFD
+668 ENETSTFVPKNFD

-690 IVERNLERIK
+690 IVERNRERTS

>member
-1 MMTDSISQRL
+1 MTGSISQRL
-11 AVDIGG
+11 AIDIGG
-17 TFTDVVLEQDGELM
+17 TFTDVVLEQDGELN

-36 TTPTAPEEGVLV
+36 TTPAAPEDGVLN
-48 GIEEVLAKSGVAP
+48 GIEEVLAKAGTAP

-66 FLHGTTLATNAIIER
+66 LLHGTTLATNAIIER

-109 DIFIEK
+109 DIFIDK

-127 VPERVDVRGSV
+127 VPERVDVHGRV

-147 KALLPKL
+147 KALLPEL
-154 DREGVESIAI
+154 DRAGVESIAI
-164 GFLHGYANPGHEQR
+164 GFLHGYANPAHEQR
-178 AREIIESAR
+178 AREIIEAAR

-224 LKNLETRLTKLGIV
+224 LNNLETRLSKIGIV

-265 SGPAGGAILATA
+265 SGPAGGAILATG
-277 IAADLDLTQAI
+277 IAAELDLKKAI

-328 LRIPVIEMVEIGAGG
+328 LRIPVIEMVEVGAGG

-360 SAGAVPGPAAYGRG
+360 SAGADPGPAAYGRG

-387 GRIDPDRFAG
+387 GRIDPGRFAG
-397 GQVSLSPNRAKAV
+397 GQVPLSPDRAEAV
-410 LVSDIGE
+410 LSADIGK
-417 KLDLTSQMAAYGV
+417 KLDLSSQMAAYGV

-450 KVASDYTLIAF
+450 KAASDYTLIAF

-476 SIQRIIVPTHAGV
+476 SVERIIVPTHAGV

-514 YDPEFVNAIFNEMY
+514 YDPEFVNAIFHEMY
-528 DEAKTVVDA
+528 DEAKAVVEA
-537 GASDSVIT
+537 GAPGSAVT
-545 ENRQAYMRYLGQ
+545 EHRLAYMRYLGQ
-557 GHEIAVSLPTRPLTN
+557 GHEIAVNLPARPLTD

-579 TSFDTT
+579 ASFDAT
-585 YERFYHRTLPNAD
+585 YERFYQRTLPNAE
-598 VEVLTWALTLTTVS
+598 VEVLTWALTLTTAS
-612 SPSETTSIES
+612 APSETTSIEP
-622 ADSRDGVAAGLRA
+622 ADSRDAQVAGSRA
-635 VFDPASGEMRN
+635 IFDPASGQIRDV
-646 IPLYWRPDL
+646 PLHWRPDL
-655 APGDTIVGPAVIT
+655 VPGDAITGPAVIA
-668 ENETSTFVPEIFD
+668 ENETSTFVPKNFD

-690 IVERNLERIK
+690 IVERNRERTS

>member
-1 MMTDSISQRL
+1 MTGSISQRL
-11 AVDIGG
+11 AIDIGG
-17 TFTDVVLEQDGELM
+17 TFTDVVLEQDGELN

-36 TTPTAPEEGVLV
+36 TTPAAPEDGVLN
-48 GIEEVLAKSGVAP
+48 GIEQVLAKAGTAS
-61 GDIGM
+61 GDIGIL
-66 FLHGTTLATNAIIER
+66 LHGTTLATNAIIER

-109 DIFIEK
+109 DIFIDK

-127 VPERVDVRGSV
+127 VPERVDVHGRV

-147 KALLPKL
+147 QALLPKL
-154 DREGVESIAI
+154 DRAGVESIAI
-164 GFLHGYANPGHEQR
+164 GFLHGYANPAHEQR
-178 AREIIESAR
+178 AREIIEAAR

-213 NAYVRPLIARY
+213 NAYVRPLMARY
-224 LKNLETRLTKLGIV
+224 LNNLETRLSKIGIV

-265 SGPAGGAILATA
+265 SGPAGGAILATG
-277 IAADLDLTQAI
+277 IAADLDLTKAI

-299 CLIDDFAAQRAREF
+299 CLIEDFAAQRAREF

-328 LRIPVIEMVEIGAGG
+328 LRIPVIEMVEVGAGG

-360 SAGAVPGPAAYGRG
+360 SAGADPGPAAYGRG

-387 GRIDPDRFAG
+387 GRIDPGRFAG
-397 GQVSLSPNRAKAV
+397 GQVPLSPDRAEAA
-410 LVSDIGE
+410 LSADIGK
-417 KLDLTSQMAAYGV
+417 KLDLSSQMAAYGV

-450 KVASDYTLIAF
+450 KAASDYTLIAF

-476 SIQRIIVPTHAGV
+476 SVERIIVPTHAGV

-514 YDPEFVNAIFNEMY
+514 YDPEFVNAIFHEMY
-528 DEAKTVVDA
+528 DEAKAVVEA
-537 GASDSVIT
+537 GAPGSVVS
-545 ENRQAYMRYLGQ
+545 EHRLAYMRYLGQ
-557 GHEIAVSLPTRPLTN
+557 GHEIAVNLPTRPLTD

-579 TSFDTT
+579 TSFDAT
-585 YERFYHRTLPNAD
+585 YERFYQRTLPNAE
-598 VEVLTWALTLTTVS
+598 VEVLTWALTLTTAS
-612 SPSETTSIES
+612 APSETTSIEPT
-622 ADSRDGVAAGLRA
+622 DSRDAQVAGSRA
-635 VFDPASGEMRN
+635 IFDPASGELRDV
-646 IPLYWRPDL
+646 PLHWRPDL
-655 APGDTIVGPAVIT
+655 VPGDAITGPAVIA
-668 ENETSTFVPEIFD
+668 ENETSTFVPKNFN

-690 IVERNLERIK
+690 IVERNRERTS

>member
-1 MMTDSISQRL
+1 MTGSISQRL
-11 AVDIGG
+11 AIDIGG
-17 TFTDVVLEQDGELM
+17 TFTDVVLEQDGELN

-36 TTPTAPEEGVLV
+36 TTPAAPEDGVLN
-48 GIEEVLAKSGVAP
+48 GIEEVLAKAGTAP

-66 FLHGTTLATNAIIER
+66 LLHGTTLATNAIIER

-109 DIFIEK
+109 DIFIDK
-115 PTPLVPRHRRFT
+115 PMPLVPRHRRFT
-127 VPERVDVRGSV
+127 VPERVDVHGRI

-147 KALLPKL
+147 KALLPEL
-154 DREGVESIAI
+154 DRAGVESIAI
-164 GFLHGYANPGHEQR
+164 GFLHGYANPAHEQR
-178 AREIIESAR
+178 AREIIEAAL
-187 PDLSITLSSEVC
+187 PDVSITLSSEVC

-224 LKNLETRLTKLGIV
+224 LNNLETRLSKIGIA

-265 SGPAGGAILATA
+265 SGPAGGAILATG
-277 IAADLDLTQAI
+277 IAAELDLKKAI

-328 LRIPVIEMVEIGAGG
+328 LRIPVIEMVEVGAGG

-360 SAGAVPGPAAYGRG
+360 SAGADPGPAAYGRG

-387 GRIDPDRFAG
+387 GRIDPGRFAG
-397 GQVSLSPNRAKAV
+397 GQVPLSPDRADAV
-410 LVSDIGE
+410 LSADIGK
-417 KLDLTSQMAAYGV
+417 KLDLSSQMAAYGV

-450 KVASDYTLIAF
+450 KEASDYTLIAF

-476 SIQRIIVPTHAGV
+476 SVERIIVPTHAGV

-514 YDPEFVNAIFNEMY
+514 YDPEFVNAIFHEMY
-528 DEAKTVVDA
+528 DEAKAVVEA
-537 GASDSVIT
+537 GAPGSAVT
-545 ENRQAYMRYLGQ
+545 EHRLAYMRYLGQ
-557 GHEIAVSLPTRPLTN
+557 GHEIAVNLPTRPLTD

-579 TSFDTT
+579 ASFDAT
-585 YERFYHRTLPNAD
+585 YERFYQRTLPNAE
-598 VEVLTWALTLTTVS
+598 VEALTWALTLTTAS
-612 SPSETTSIES
+612 APSETTSIEP
-622 ADSRDGVAAGLRA
+622 ADSRDAQVAGSRA
-635 VFDPASGEMRN
+635 IFDPASGQIRDV
-646 IPLYWRPDL
+646 PLHWRPDL
-655 APGDTIVGPAVIT
+655 VPGDAIIGPAVIA
-668 ENETSTFVPEIFD
+668 ENETSTFVPKNFD

-690 IVERNLERIK
+690 IVERNRERTS

>member
-1 MMTDSISQRL
+1 MTGSISQRL
-11 AVDIGG
+11 AIDIGG
-17 TFTDVVLEQDGELM
+17 TFTDIVLEQDGELN

-36 TTPTAPEEGVLV
+36 TTPAAPEDGVLN
-48 GIEEVLAKSGVAP
+48 GIEQVLAKAGTAS
-61 GDIGM
+61 GDIGIL
-66 FLHGTTLATNAIIER
+66 LHGTTLATNAIIER

-109 DIFIEK
+109 DIFIDK

-127 VPERVDVRGSV
+127 VPERVDVDGRV

-147 KALLPKL
+147 QALLPKL
-154 DREGVESIAI
+154 DRAGVESIAI
-164 GFLHGYANPGHEQR
+164 GFLHGYANPAHEQR
-178 AREIIESAR
+178 AREIIEAAR

-213 NAYVRPLIARY
+213 NAYVRPLMARY
-224 LKNLETRLTKLGIV
+224 LNNLETRLSKIGIV

-265 SGPAGGAILATA
+265 SGPAGGAILATG
-277 IAADLDLTQAI
+277 IAADLDLTKAI

-328 LRIPVIEMVEIGAGG
+328 LRIPVIEMVEVGAGG

-360 SAGAVPGPAAYGRG
+360 SAGADPGPAAYGRG

-387 GRIDPDRFAG
+387 GRIDPGRFAG
-397 GQVSLSPNRAKAV
+397 GQVPLSPDRAEAV
-410 LVSDIGE
+410 LSADIGK
-417 KLDLTSQMAAYGV
+417 KLDLSSQMAAYGV

-450 KVASDYTLIAF
+450 KAASDYTLIAF

-476 SIQRIIVPTHAGV
+476 SVDRIIVPTHAGV

-514 YDPEFVNAIFNEMY
+514 YDPEFVNAIFHEMY
-528 DEAKTVVDA
+528 DEAKAVVEA
-537 GASDSVIT
+537 GAPGSVVS
-545 ENRQAYMRYLGQ
+545 EHRLAYMRYLGQ
-557 GHEIAVSLPTRPLTN
+557 GHEIAVNLPTRPLT
-572 DDADLVQ
+572 DEDADLVQ
-579 TSFDTT
+579 TSFDAT
-585 YERFYHRTLPNAD
+585 YERFYQRTLPNAE
-598 VEVLTWALTLTTVS
+598 VEVLTWALTLTTAS
-612 SPSETTSIES
+612 APSERTSIEPT
-622 ADSRDGVAAGLRA
+622 DSRDAQVAGSRA
-635 VFDPASGEMRN
+635 IFDPASGELRDV
-646 IPLYWRPDL
+646 PLHWRPDL
-655 APGDTIVGPAVIT
+655 VPGDAITGPAVIA
-668 ENETSTFVPEIFD
+668 ENETSTFVPKNFN

-690 IVERNLERIK
+690 IVERNRERTS

>member
-1 MMTDSISQRL
+1 MTGSISQRL
-11 AVDIGG
+11 AIDIGG
-17 TFTDVVLEQDGELM
+17 TFTDVVLEQNGELI

-36 TTPTAPEEGVLV
+36 TTPAAPEDAVLN
-48 GIEEVLAKSGVAP
+48 GIDQVLAKAGTAS

-66 FLHGTTLATNAIIER
+66 LLHGTTLATNAIIER

-109 DIFIEK
+109 DIFIDK

-127 VPERVDVRGSV
+127 VPERVDVHGRV

-147 KALLPKL
+147 QALLPKL
-154 DREGVESIAI
+154 DRAGVESIAI
-164 GFLHGYANPGHEQR
+164 GFLHGYANPAHEQR
-178 AREIIESAR
+178 AREIIEAAR

-213 NAYVRPLIARY
+213 NAYVRPLMARY
-224 LKNLETRLTKLGIV
+224 LNNLETRLSKIGIV

-265 SGPAGGAILATA
+265 SGPAGGAILATG
-277 IAADLDLTQAI
+277 IAADLDLTKAI

-328 LRIPVIEMVEIGAGG
+328 LRIPVIEMVEVGAGG

-360 SAGAVPGPAAYGRG
+360 SAGADPGPAAYGRG

-387 GRIDPDRFAG
+387 GRIDPGRFAG
-397 GQVSLSPNRAKAV
+397 GQVPLSPDRAEAA
-410 LVSDIGE
+410 LSADIGK
-417 KLDLTSQMAAYGV
+417 KLDLSSQMAAYGV

-476 SIQRIIVPTHAGV
+476 SVERIIVPTHAGV

-514 YDPEFVNAIFNEMY
+514 YDPEFVNAIFHEMY
-528 DEAKTVVDA
+528 DEAKAVVEA
-537 GASDSVIT
+537 GAPGSVVS
-545 ENRQAYMRYLGQ
+545 EHRLAYMRYLGQ
-557 GHEIAVSLPTRPLTN
+557 GHEIAVNLPTRPLT
-572 DDADLVQ
+572 DEDADLVQ
-579 TSFDTT
+579 TSFDAT
-585 YERFYHRTLPNAD
+585 YERFYQRTLPNAE
-598 VEVLTWALTLTTVS
+598 VEALTWALTLTTAS
-612 SPSETTSIES
+612 APSETTSIEP
-622 ADSRDGVAAGLRA
+622 ANSRDAQVAGSRA
-635 VFDPASGEMRN
+635 IFDPASGQIRDV
-646 IPLYWRPDL
+646 PLHWRPDL
-655 APGDTIVGPAVIT
+655 VPGDAITGPAVIA
-668 ENETSTFVPEIFD
+668 ENETSTFVPKNFD

-690 IVERNLERIK
+690 IVERNRERTS

>member
-1 MMTDSISQRL
+1 MTGSISQRL
-11 AVDIGG
+11 AIDIGG
-17 TFTDVVLEQDGELM
+17 TFTDVVLEQDGELN

-36 TTPTAPEEGVLV
+36 TTPAAPEDGVLN
-48 GIEEVLAKSGVAP
+48 GIEEVLAKAGTAP

-66 FLHGTTLATNAIIER
+66 LLHGTTLATNAIIER

-109 DIFIEK
+109 DIFIDK
-115 PTPLVPRHRRFT
+115 PMPLVPRHRRFT
-127 VPERVDVRGSV
+127 VPERVDVHGRI

-147 KALLPKL
+147 KALLPEL
-154 DREGVESIAI
+154 DRAGVESIAI
-164 GFLHGYANPGHEQR
+164 GFLHGYANPAHEQR
-178 AREIIESAR
+178 AREIIEAAL
-187 PDLSITLSSEVC
+187 PDVSITLSSEVC

-224 LKNLETRLTKLGIV
+224 LNNLETRLSKIGIA

-265 SGPAGGAILATA
+265 SGPAGGAILATG
-277 IAADLDLTQAI
+277 IAAELDLKKAI

-328 LRIPVIEMVEIGAGG
+328 LRIPVIEMVEVGAGG

-360 SAGAVPGPAAYGRG
+360 SAGADPGPAAYGRG

-387 GRIDPDRFAG
+387 GRIDPGRFAG
-397 GQVSLSPNRAKAV
+397 GQVPLSPDRAEAV
-410 LVSDIGE
+410 LSADIGK
-417 KLDLTSQMAAYGV
+417 KLDLSSQMAAYGV

-450 KVASDYTLIAF
+450 KAASDYTLIAF

-476 SIQRIIVPTHAGV
+476 SVERIIVPTHAGV

-514 YDPEFVNAIFNEMY
+514 YDPEFVNAIFHEMY
-528 DEAKTVVDA
+528 DEARAVVEA
-537 GASDSVIT
+537 GAPGSAVT
-545 ENRQAYMRYLGQ
+545 EHRLAYMRYLGQ
-557 GHEIAVSLPTRPLTN
+557 GHEIAVNLPTRPLTD

-579 TSFDTT
+579 ASFDAT
-585 YERFYHRTLPNAD
+585 YERFYQRTLPNAE
-598 VEVLTWALTLTTVS
+598 VEALTWALTLTTAS
-612 SPSETTSIES
+612 APSETTSIEP
-622 ADSRDGVAAGLRA
+622 ADSRDAQVAGSRA
-635 VFDPASGEMRN
+635 IFDPASGQIRDV
-646 IPLYWRPDL
+646 PLHWRPDL
-655 APGDTIVGPAVIT
+655 VPGDAITGPAVIA
-668 ENETSTFVPEIFD
+668 ENETSTFVPKNFD
-681 ARIAANGFI
+681 ARIATNGFI
-690 IVERNLERIK
+690 IVERNRERTS